1 MENAGSIG
9 IGVILGLAIKN
20 ASAVGKVV
28 KDFSNLEKIA
38 AKTKLGISG
47 LQKELNTLKL
57 NANLRAELKA
67 QRKGLQDELFSLGN
81 IISGGIVGKS
91 IKVGIDFES
100 AMADVKKVT
109 DLSEG
114 HTLEGLKQD
123 ILDLSKKLPMTAEE
137 IANIVTE
144 GGKLGLA
151 SKEALEFGKTAT
163 AMGVAFE
170 MSANEAGEAIGG
182 LMANLQTDVKGI
194 KDLGDSINYL
204 ADKGSSDAKN
214 IVNIV
219 SRIGGMGNLIGL
231 QRENMAA
238 LAATLDE
245 VKIPAEVAGTAIS
258 SMFTKLSTADTLGA
272 KAEEAFSQLG
282 LSGEFMK
289 KALNRNSQEAINI
302 LLSRIK
308 TLDKESQIGVITN
321 IFGNDSG
328 TIRAMA
334 TLVNGYDRYQELLK
348 MTNSEEKK
356 GSMDKELINK
366 CETTASILKILGNNI
381 SALAIKFSDALLP
394 VVKLVASGFSF
405 VIDIVDTLLSKFPVL
420 STIVATAT
428 TVFLLA
434 KPAVLAYAIAKNYL
448 KDCTILL
455 KSALI
460 KTRIHLLA
468 FRNSCILSNI
478 TLKAKTVT
486 TTIYTTSLKALSFV
500 LGGLNKVFK
509 AVANGIRVLSVAMM
523 SNPIGL
529 ILGGIA
535 IVAGL
540 IIANWDKVKSW
551 FKSFIEWLRPVWEPI
566 YNAIKAVFNKC
577 SGVIGY
583 FKNNA
588 LNIIFPFVGI
598 LKFIWKPIYEVFK
611 WVFDKCAL
619 VFASFKDIIMSV
631 ASPLAE
637 FLNSIWQGVG
647 DFFYSIF
654 SSLFEWFAS
663 KLSWVGDMISSI
675 SGFIKDALD
684 FVGLGDDKEVKISQ
698 SEQNKEKVFTT
709 NTYKDELAKTKSIN
723 HTPSFNNGNINISVN
738 GTFNI
743 ATKDGNFNMQE
754 FANAIQKSVFDA
766 LRKQEQNKINT
777 TIYG

>member
-67 QRKGLQDELFSLGN
+67 QRKGLQDEFLSLGN
-81 IISGGIVGKS
+81 VIRGGIIGKGLGEAIS
-91 IKVGIDFES
+91 FES
-100 AMADVKKVT
+100 AMADVRKVVNFDEGDDIKKM
-109 DLSEG
+109 SA
-114 HTLEGLKQD
+114 D
-123 ILDLSKKLPMTAEE
+123 ILKMSQTLPVTANELAAIAAAGGQIGLGSKDVREFTGL
-137 IANIVTE
+137 VT
-144 GGKLGLA
+144 KM
-151 SKEALEFGKTAT
+151 K
-163 AMGVAFE
+163 VAFD
-170 MSANEAGEAIGG
+170 MSAE
-182 LMANLQTDVKGI
+182 DVGDSVAKIKNILGI
-194 KDLGDSINYL
+194 SLKDMEDLGDSINNL
-204 ADKGSSDAKN
+204 SDNSASKARE
-214 IVNIV
+214 IIDVMK
-219 SRIGGMGNLIGL
+219 RTAAAGKQIGFTKEQI
-231 QRENMAA
+231 AA
-238 LAATLDE
+238 LSSSFISLG
-245 VKIPAEVAGTAIS
+245 KGPEVAGTAINS
-258 SMFTKLSTADTLGA
+258 LYRVLATADNMGTKTESAFAKLGISG
-272 KAEEAFSQLG
+272 AFLKQASFDDPQ
-282 LSGEFMK
+282 
-289 KALNRNSQEAINI
+289 KALDMFLQ
-302 LLSRIK
+302 RISK
-308 TLDKESQIGVITN
+308 LDQKEQMGVLVD
-321 IFGNDSG
+321 IFGREFADD
-328 TIRAMA
+328 MA
-334 TLVNGYDRYQELLK
+334 TLVGGLDTYKEALK
-348 MTNSEEKK
+348 NAGDEAKK
-356 GSMDKELINK
+356 GSLQRE
-366 CETTASILKILGNNI
+366 
-381 SALAIKFSDALLP
+381 F
-394 VVKLVASGFSF
+394 
-405 VIDIVDTLLSKFPVL
+405 DTR
-420 STIVATAT
+420 AAT
-428 TVFLLA
+428 TENSIILMKNAFNSLAVNLGSVFLPAISWVSAGISYLVNSITYITGLVPGLNGVLGGLIATFLLA

-551 FKSFIEWLRPVWEPI
+551 FKSFIEWLKPVWEPI
-566 YNAIKAVFNKC
+566 YNVIKA
-577 SGVIGY
+577 
-583 FKNNA
+583 
-588 LNIIFPFVGI
+588 
-598 LKFIWKPIYEVFK
+598 
-611 WVFDKCAL
+611 VFDKCAL
-619 VFASFKDIIMSV
+619 VFTSFKDIIMSV

-654 SSLFEWFAS
+654 GSLFDWFAS

-684 FVGLGDDKEVKISQ
+684 FVGLGDDEEVKISQ

>member
-67 QRKGLQDELFSLGN
+67 QRKGLQDEFLSLGN
-81 IISGGIVGKS
+81 VIRGGIIGKGLGEAIS
-91 IKVGIDFES
+91 FES
-100 AMADVKKVT
+100 AMADVRKVVNFDEGDDIKKM
-109 DLSEG
+109 SA
-114 HTLEGLKQD
+114 D
-123 ILDLSKKLPMTAEE
+123 ILKMSQTLPVTANELAAIAAAGGQIGLGSKDVREFTNL
-137 IANIVTE
+137 VT
-144 GGKLGLA
+144 KM
-151 SKEALEFGKTAT
+151 K
-163 AMGVAFE
+163 VAFD
-170 MSANEAGEAIGG
+170 MSAE
-182 LMANLQTDVKGI
+182 DVGDSVAKIKNILGI
-194 KDLGDSINYL
+194 SLKDMEDLGDSINNL
-204 ADKGSSDAKN
+204 SDNSASKARE
-214 IVNIV
+214 IIDVMK
-219 SRIGGMGNLIGL
+219 RTAAAGKQIGFTKEQI
-231 QRENMAA
+231 AA
-238 LAATLDE
+238 LSSSFISLG
-245 VKIPAEVAGTAIS
+245 KGPEVAGTAINS
-258 SMFTKLSTADTLGA
+258 LYRVLATADNMGTKTESAFAKLGISG
-272 KAEEAFSQLG
+272 AFLKQASFDDPQ
-282 LSGEFMK
+282 
-289 KALNRNSQEAINI
+289 KALDMFLQ
-302 LLSRIK
+302 RISK
-308 TLDKESQIGVITN
+308 LDQKEQMGVLVD
-321 IFGNDSG
+321 IFGRGFADD
-328 TIRAMA
+328 MA
-334 TLVNGYDRYQELLK
+334 TLVGGLDTYKEALK
-348 MTNSEEKK
+348 NAGDEAKK
-356 GSMDKELINK
+356 GSLQRE
-366 CETTASILKILGNNI
+366 
-381 SALAIKFSDALLP
+381 F
-394 VVKLVASGFSF
+394 
-405 VIDIVDTLLSKFPVL
+405 DTR
-420 STIVATAT
+420 AAT
-428 TVFLLA
+428 TENSIILMKNAFNSLAVNLGSVFLPAISWVSAGISYLVNSITYITGLVPGLNGVLGGLIATFLLA

-500 LGGLNKVFK
+500 VGGLNKVFK
-509 AVANGIRVLSVAMM
+509 AVAIGIRVLSMAMM

-551 FKSFIEWLRPVWEPI
+551 FKSFIEWLKPVWEPI
-566 YNAIKAVFNKC
+566 YNVIKA
-577 SGVIGY
+577 
-583 FKNNA
+583 
-588 LNIIFPFVGI
+588 
-598 LKFIWKPIYEVFK
+598 
-611 WVFDKCAL
+611 VFDKCAL
-619 VFASFKDIIMSV
+619 VFTSFKDIIMSV

-654 SSLFEWFAS
+654 GSLFDWFAS

-684 FVGLGDDKEVKISQ
+684 FVGLGDDEEVKISQ

-709 NTYKDELAKTKSIN
+709 NTYKDELAETKSIN
-723 HTPSFNNGNINISVN
+723 HTPSFNNGNINVSVN

>member
-67 QRKGLQDELFSLGN
+67 QRKGLQDEFLSLGN
-81 IISGGIVGKS
+81 VIRGGIIGKGLGEAIS
-91 IKVGIDFES
+91 FES
-100 AMADVKKVT
+100 AMADVRKVVNFDEGDDIKKM
-109 DLSEG
+109 SA
-114 HTLEGLKQD
+114 D
-123 ILDLSKKLPMTAEE
+123 ILKMSQTLPVTANELAAIAAAGGQIGLGSKDVREFTGL
-137 IANIVTE
+137 VT
-144 GGKLGLA
+144 KM
-151 SKEALEFGKTAT
+151 K
-163 AMGVAFE
+163 VAFD
-170 MSANEAGEAIGG
+170 MSAE
-182 LMANLQTDVKGI
+182 DVGDSVAKIKNILGI
-194 KDLGDSINYL
+194 SLKDMEDLGDSINNL
-204 ADKGSSDAKN
+204 SDNSASKARE
-214 IVNIV
+214 IIDVMK
-219 SRIGGMGNLIGL
+219 RTAAAGKQIGFTKEQI
-231 QRENMAA
+231 AA
-238 LAATLDE
+238 LSSSFISLG
-245 VKIPAEVAGTAIS
+245 KGPEVAGTAINS
-258 SMFTKLSTADTLGA
+258 LYRVLATADNMGTKTESAFAKLGISG
-272 KAEEAFSQLG
+272 AFLKQASFDDPQ
-282 LSGEFMK
+282 
-289 KALNRNSQEAINI
+289 KALDMFLQ
-302 LLSRIK
+302 RISK
-308 TLDKESQIGVITN
+308 LDQKEQMGVLVD
-321 IFGNDSG
+321 IFGREFADD
-328 TIRAMA
+328 MA
-334 TLVNGYDRYQELLK
+334 TLVGGLDTYKEALK
-348 MTNSEEKK
+348 NASDEAKK
-356 GSMDKELINK
+356 GSLQRE
-366 CETTASILKILGNNI
+366 
-381 SALAIKFSDALLP
+381 F
-394 VVKLVASGFSF
+394 
-405 VIDIVDTLLSKFPVL
+405 DTR
-420 STIVATAT
+420 AAT
-428 TVFLLA
+428 TENSIILMKNAFNSLAVNLGSVFLPAISWVSAGISYLVNSITYITGLVPGLNGVLGGLIATFLLA

-551 FKSFIEWLRPVWEPI
+551 FKSFIEWLKPVWEPI
-566 YNAIKAVFNKC
+566 YNVIKA
-577 SGVIGY
+577 
-583 FKNNA
+583 
-588 LNIIFPFVGI
+588 
-598 LKFIWKPIYEVFK
+598 
-611 WVFDKCAL
+611 VFDKCAL
-619 VFASFKDIIMSV
+619 VFTSFKDIIMSV

-654 SSLFEWFAS
+654 GSLFDWFAS

-684 FVGLGDDKEVKISQ
+684 FVGLGDDEEVKISQ

-709 NTYKDELAKTKSIN
+709 NTYKDELAETKSIN
-723 HTPSFNNGNINISVN
+723 HAPSFNNGNINISVN

-754 FANAIQKSVFDA
+754 FANTIQKSVFDA

>member
-137 IANIVTE
+137 IANIVAE

-258 SMFTKLSTADTLGA
+258 SMFTKLSTADTLRA

-509 AVANGIRVLSVAMM
+509 AVAIGIRVLSMAMM

-535 IVAGL
+535 IVAGF

-551 FKSFIEWLRPVWEPI
+551 FKSFIEWLKPVWEPI
-566 YNAIKAVFNKC
+566 YNVIKA
-577 SGVIGY
+577 
-583 FKNNA
+583 
-588 LNIIFPFVGI
+588 
-598 LKFIWKPIYEVFK
+598 
-611 WVFDKCAL
+611 VFDKCAL
-619 VFASFKDIIMSV
+619 VFTSFKDIIMSV

-654 SSLFEWFAS
+654 GSLFDWFAS

-684 FVGLGDDKEVKISQ
+684 FVGLGDDEEVKISQ

-709 NTYKDELAKTKSIN
+709 NTYKDELAETKSIN
-723 HTPSFNNGNINISVN
+723 HAPSFNNGNINISVN

-754 FANAIQKSVFDA
+754 FANTIQKSVFDA

>member
-1 MENAGSIG
+1 
-9 IGVILGLAIKN
+9 
-20 ASAVGKVV
+20 GKVV

-38 AKTKLGISG
+38 AKTKLGING

-67 QRKGLQDELFSLGN
+67 QRKGLQDEFLSLGN
-81 IISGGIVGKS
+81 VIRGGIIGKGLGEAIS
-91 IKVGIDFES
+91 FES
-100 AMADVKKVT
+100 AMADVRKVVNFDEGDDIKKM
-109 DLSEG
+109 SA
-114 HTLEGLKQD
+114 D
-123 ILDLSKKLPMTAEE
+123 ILKMSQTLPVTANELAAIAAAGGQIGLGSKDVREFTNL
-137 IANIVTE
+137 VT
-144 GGKLGLA
+144 KM
-151 SKEALEFGKTAT
+151 K
-163 AMGVAFE
+163 VAFD
-170 MSANEAGEAIGG
+170 MSAE
-182 LMANLQTDVKGI
+182 DVGDSVAKIKNILGI
-194 KDLGDSINYL
+194 SLKDMEDLGDSINNL
-204 ADKGSSDAKN
+204 SDNSASKARE
-214 IVNIV
+214 IIDVMK
-219 SRIGGMGNLIGL
+219 RTAAAGKQIGFTKEQI
-231 QRENMAA
+231 AA
-238 LAATLDE
+238 LSSSFISLG
-245 VKIPAEVAGTAIS
+245 KGPEVAGTAINS
-258 SMFTKLSTADTLGA
+258 LYRVLATADNMGTKTESAFAKLGISG
-272 KAEEAFSQLG
+272 AFLKQASFDDPQ
-282 LSGEFMK
+282 
-289 KALNRNSQEAINI
+289 KALDMFLQ
-302 LLSRIK
+302 RISK
-308 TLDKESQIGVITN
+308 LDQKEQMGVLVD
-321 IFGNDSG
+321 IFGREFADD
-328 TIRAMA
+328 MA
-334 TLVNGYDRYQELLK
+334 TLVGGLDTYKEALK
-348 MTNSEEKK
+348 NAGDEAKK
-356 GSMDKELINK
+356 GSLQRE
-366 CETTASILKILGNNI
+366 
-381 SALAIKFSDALLP
+381 F
-394 VVKLVASGFSF
+394 
-405 VIDIVDTLLSKFPVL
+405 DTR
-420 STIVATAT
+420 AAT
-428 TVFLLA
+428 TENSIILMKNAFNSLAVNLGSVFLPAISWVSAGISYLVNSITYITGLVPGLNGVLGGLIATFLLA

-509 AVANGIRVLSVAMM
+509 AVAIGIRVLSMAMM

-551 FKSFIEWLRPVWEPI
+551 FKSFIEWLKPVWEPI
-566 YNAIKAVFNKC
+566 YNVIKA
-577 SGVIGY
+577 
-583 FKNNA
+583 
-588 LNIIFPFVGI
+588 
-598 LKFIWKPIYEVFK
+598 
-611 WVFDKCAL
+611 VFDKCAL
-619 VFASFKDIIMSV
+619 VFTSFKDIIMSV

-654 SSLFEWFAS
+654 GSLFDWFAS

-684 FVGLGDDKEVKISQ
+684 FVGLGDDEEVKISQ

-709 NTYKDELAKTKSIN
+709 NTYKDELAETKSIN

-754 FANAIQKSVFDA
+754 FANTIQKSVFDA

>member
-20 ASAVGKVV
+20 ASVVGKVV

-67 QRKGLQDELFSLGN
+67 QRKGLQDEFLSLGN
-81 IISGGIVGKS
+81 VIRGGIIGKGLGEAIS
-91 IKVGIDFES
+91 FES
-100 AMADVKKVT
+100 AMADVRKVVNFDEGDDIKKM
-109 DLSEG
+109 SA
-114 HTLEGLKQD
+114 D
-123 ILDLSKKLPMTAEE
+123 ILKMSQTLPVTANELAAIAAAGGQIGLGSKDVREFTNL
-137 IANIVTE
+137 VT
-144 GGKLGLA
+144 KM
-151 SKEALEFGKTAT
+151 K
-163 AMGVAFE
+163 VAFD
-170 MSANEAGEAIGG
+170 MSAE
-182 LMANLQTDVKGI
+182 DVGDSVAKIKNILGI
-194 KDLGDSINYL
+194 SLKDMEDLGDSINNL
-204 ADKGSSDAKN
+204 SDNSASKARE
-214 IVNIV
+214 IIDVMK
-219 SRIGGMGNLIGL
+219 RTAAAGKQIGFTKEQI
-231 QRENMAA
+231 AA
-238 LAATLDE
+238 LSSSFISLG
-245 VKIPAEVAGTAIS
+245 KGPEVAGTAINS
-258 SMFTKLSTADTLGA
+258 LYRVLATADNMGTKTESAFAKLGISG
-272 KAEEAFSQLG
+272 AFLKQASFDDPQ
-282 LSGEFMK
+282 
-289 KALNRNSQEAINI
+289 KALDMFLQ
-302 LLSRIK
+302 RISK
-308 TLDKESQIGVITN
+308 LDQKEQMGVLVD
-321 IFGNDSG
+321 IFGREFADD
-328 TIRAMA
+328 MA
-334 TLVNGYDRYQELLK
+334 TLVGGLDTYKEALK
-348 MTNSEEKK
+348 NAGDEAKK
-356 GSMDKELINK
+356 GSLQRE
-366 CETTASILKILGNNI
+366 
-381 SALAIKFSDALLP
+381 F
-394 VVKLVASGFSF
+394 
-405 VIDIVDTLLSKFPVL
+405 DTR
-420 STIVATAT
+420 AAT
-428 TVFLLA
+428 TENSIILMKNAFNSLAVNLGSVFLPAISWVSAGISYLVNSITYITGLVPGLNGVLGGLIATFLLA

-500 LGGLNKVFK
+500 LSGLNKVFK
-509 AVANGIRVLSVAMM
+509 AVAIGIRVLSMAMM

-551 FKSFIEWLRPVWEPI
+551 FKSFIEWLKPVWEPI
-566 YNAIKAVFNKC
+566 YNVIKA
-577 SGVIGY
+577 
-583 FKNNA
+583 
-588 LNIIFPFVGI
+588 
-598 LKFIWKPIYEVFK
+598 
-611 WVFDKCAL
+611 VFDKCAL
-619 VFASFKDIIMSV
+619 VFTSFKDIIMSV
-631 ASPLAE
+631 ASPLAA

-654 SSLFEWFAS
+654 GSLFDWFAS

-684 FVGLGDDKEVKISQ
+684 FVGLGDDEEVKISQ
-698 SEQNKEKVFTT
+698 SEQNKEKVFAT
-709 NTYKDELAKTKSIN
+709 NTYKDELAETKSIN
-723 HTPSFNNGNINISVN
+723 HAPSFNNGNINISVN

-754 FANAIQKSVFDA
+754 FANTIQKSVFDA

>member
-38 AKTKLGISG
+38 AKTKLGING

-67 QRKGLQDELFSLGN
+67 QRKGLQDEFLSLGN
-81 IISGGIVGKS
+81 VIRGGIIGKGLGEAIS
-91 IKVGIDFES
+91 FES
-100 AMADVKKVT
+100 AMADVRKVVNFDEGDDIKKM
-109 DLSEG
+109 SA
-114 HTLEGLKQD
+114 D
-123 ILDLSKKLPMTAEE
+123 ILKMSQTLPVTANELAAIAAAGGQIGLGSKDVREFTNL
-137 IANIVTE
+137 VT
-144 GGKLGLA
+144 KM
-151 SKEALEFGKTAT
+151 K
-163 AMGVAFE
+163 VAFD
-170 MSANEAGEAIGG
+170 MSAE
-182 LMANLQTDVKGI
+182 DVGDSVAKIKNILGI
-194 KDLGDSINYL
+194 SLKDMEDLGDSINNL
-204 ADKGSSDAKN
+204 SDNSASKARE
-214 IVNIV
+214 IIDVMK
-219 SRIGGMGNLIGL
+219 RTAAAGKQIGFTKEQI
-231 QRENMAA
+231 AA
-238 LAATLDE
+238 LSSSFISLG
-245 VKIPAEVAGTAIS
+245 KGPEVAGTAINS
-258 SMFTKLSTADTLGA
+258 LYRVLATADNMGTKTESAFAKLGISG
-272 KAEEAFSQLG
+272 AFLKQASFDDPQ
-282 LSGEFMK
+282 
-289 KALNRNSQEAINI
+289 KALDMFLQ
-302 LLSRIK
+302 RISK
-308 TLDKESQIGVITN
+308 LDQKEQMGVLVD
-321 IFGNDSG
+321 IFGREFADD
-328 TIRAMA
+328 MA
-334 TLVNGYDRYQELLK
+334 TLVGGLDTYKEALK
-348 MTNSEEKK
+348 NAGDEAKK
-356 GSMDKELINK
+356 GSLQRE
-366 CETTASILKILGNNI
+366 
-381 SALAIKFSDALLP
+381 F
-394 VVKLVASGFSF
+394 
-405 VIDIVDTLLSKFPVL
+405 DTR
-420 STIVATAT
+420 AAT
-428 TVFLLA
+428 TENSIILMKNAFNSLAVNLGSVFLPAISWVSAGISYLVNSITYITGLVPGLNGVLGGLIATFLLA

-509 AVANGIRVLSVAMM
+509 AVAIGIRVLSMAMM

-551 FKSFIEWLRPVWEPI
+551 FKSFIEWLKPVWEPI
-566 YNAIKAVFNKC
+566 YNVIKA
-577 SGVIGY
+577 
-583 FKNNA
+583 
-588 LNIIFPFVGI
+588 
-598 LKFIWKPIYEVFK
+598 
-611 WVFDKCAL
+611 VFDKCAL
-619 VFASFKDIIMSV
+619 VFTSFKDIIMSV

-654 SSLFEWFAS
+654 GSLFDWFAS

-684 FVGLGDDKEVKISQ
+684 FVGLGDDEEVKISQ

-709 NTYKDELAKTKSIN
+709 NTYKDELAETKSIN
-723 HTPSFNNGNINISVN
+723 HAPSFNNGNINISVN

-754 FANAIQKSVFDA
+754 FANTIQKSVFDA

>member
-67 QRKGLQDELFSLGN
+67 QRKGLQDEFLSLGN
-81 IISGGIVGKS
+81 VIRGGIIGKGLGEAIS
-91 IKVGIDFES
+91 FES
-100 AMADVKKVT
+100 AMADVRKVVNFDEGDDIKKM
-109 DLSEG
+109 SA
-114 HTLEGLKQD
+114 D
-123 ILDLSKKLPMTAEE
+123 ILKMSQTLPVTANELAAIAAAGGQIGLGSKDVREFTNL
-137 IANIVTE
+137 VT
-144 GGKLGLA
+144 KM
-151 SKEALEFGKTAT
+151 K
-163 AMGVAFE
+163 VAFD
-170 MSANEAGEAIGG
+170 MSAE
-182 LMANLQTDVKGI
+182 DVGDSVAKIKNILGI
-194 KDLGDSINYL
+194 SLKDMEDLGDSINNL
-204 ADKGSSDAKN
+204 SDNSASKARE
-214 IVNIV
+214 IIDVMK
-219 SRIGGMGNLIGL
+219 RTAAAGKQIGFTKEQI
-231 QRENMAA
+231 AA
-238 LAATLDE
+238 LSSSFISLG
-245 VKIPAEVAGTAIS
+245 KGPEVAGTAINS
-258 SMFTKLSTADTLGA
+258 LYRVLATADNMGTKTESAFAKLGISG
-272 KAEEAFSQLG
+272 AFLKQASFDDPQ
-282 LSGEFMK
+282 
-289 KALNRNSQEAINI
+289 KALDMFLQ
-302 LLSRIK
+302 RISK
-308 TLDKESQIGVITN
+308 LDQKEQMGVLVD
-321 IFGNDSG
+321 IFGREFADD
-328 TIRAMA
+328 MA
-334 TLVNGYDRYQELLK
+334 TLVGGLDTYKEALK
-348 MTNSEEKK
+348 NAGDEAKK
-356 GSMDKELINK
+356 GSLQRE
-366 CETTASILKILGNNI
+366 
-381 SALAIKFSDALLP
+381 F
-394 VVKLVASGFSF
+394 
-405 VIDIVDTLLSKFPVL
+405 DTR
-420 STIVATAT
+420 AAT
-428 TVFLLA
+428 TENSIILMKNAFNSLAVNLGSVFLPAISWVSAGISYLVNSITYITGLVPGLNGVLGGLIATFLLA

-486 TTIYTTSLKALSFV
+486 TTIYTTSLKALPFV

-529 ILGGIA
+529 ILRGIA

-551 FKSFIEWLRPVWEPI
+551 FKSFIEWLKPVWEPI
-566 YNAIKAVFNKC
+566 YNVIKA
-577 SGVIGY
+577 
-583 FKNNA
+583 
-588 LNIIFPFVGI
+588 
-598 LKFIWKPIYEVFK
+598 
-611 WVFDKCAL
+611 VFDKCAL
-619 VFASFKDIIMSV
+619 VFTSFKDIIMSV

-654 SSLFEWFAS
+654 GSLFDWFAS

-684 FVGLGDDKEVKISQ
+684 FVGLGDDEEVKISQ

>member
-67 QRKGLQDELFSLGN
+67 QRKGLQDELLSLGN
-81 IISGGIVGKS
+81 VIRGGIIGKGLGEAIS
-91 IKVGIDFES
+91 FES
-100 AMADVKKVT
+100 AMADVRKVVNFDEGDDIKKM
-109 DLSEG
+109 SA
-114 HTLEGLKQD
+114 D
-123 ILDLSKKLPMTAEE
+123 ILKMSQTLPVTANELAAIAAAGGQIGLGSKDVREFTNL
-137 IANIVTE
+137 VT
-144 GGKLGLA
+144 KM
-151 SKEALEFGKTAT
+151 K
-163 AMGVAFE
+163 VAFD
-170 MSANEAGEAIGG
+170 MSAE
-182 LMANLQTDVKGI
+182 DVGDSVAKIKNILGI
-194 KDLGDSINYL
+194 SLKDMEDLGDSINNL
-204 ADKGSSDAKN
+204 SDNSASKARE
-214 IVNIV
+214 IIDVMK
-219 SRIGGMGNLIGL
+219 RTAAAGKQIGFTKEQI
-231 QRENMAA
+231 AA
-238 LAATLDE
+238 LSSSFISLG
-245 VKIPAEVAGTAIS
+245 KGPEVAGTAINS
-258 SMFTKLSTADTLGA
+258 LYRVLATADNMGTKTESAFAKLGISG
-272 KAEEAFSQLG
+272 AFLKQASFDDPQ
-282 LSGEFMK
+282 
-289 KALNRNSQEAINI
+289 KALDMFLQ
-302 LLSRIK
+302 RISK
-308 TLDKESQIGVITN
+308 LDQKEQMGVLVD
-321 IFGNDSG
+321 IFGREFADD
-328 TIRAMA
+328 MA
-334 TLVNGYDRYQELLK
+334 TLVGGLDTYKEALK
-348 MTNSEEKK
+348 NAGDEAKK
-356 GSMDKELINK
+356 GSLQRE
-366 CETTASILKILGNNI
+366 
-381 SALAIKFSDALLP
+381 F
-394 VVKLVASGFSF
+394 
-405 VIDIVDTLLSKFPVL
+405 DTR
-420 STIVATAT
+420 AAT
-428 TVFLLA
+428 TENSIILMKNAFNSLAVNLGSVFLPAISWVSAGISYLVNSITYITGLVPGLNGVLGGLIATFLLA

-478 TLKAKTVT
+478 ALKAKTVT

-509 AVANGIRVLSVAMM
+509 AVAIGIRVLSMAMM

-551 FKSFIEWLRPVWEPI
+551 FKSFIEWLKPVWEPI
-566 YNAIKAVFNKC
+566 YNVIKA
-577 SGVIGY
+577 
-583 FKNNA
+583 
-588 LNIIFPFVGI
+588 
-598 LKFIWKPIYEVFK
+598 
-611 WVFDKCAL
+611 VFDKCAL
-619 VFASFKDIIMSV
+619 VFTSFKDIIMSV

-637 FLNSIWQGVG
+637 FLNSIWQGVS

-654 SSLFEWFAS
+654 DSLFDWFAS

-684 FVGLGDDKEVKISQ
+684 FVGLGDDEEVKISQ
-698 SEQNKEKVFTT
+698 SEQNKEKVFAR
-709 NTYKDELAKTKSIN
+709 NTYKDELAETKSIN

-754 FANAIQKSVFDA
+754 FANTIQKSVFDA

>member
-137 IANIVTE
+137 IANIVAE

-328 TIRAMA
+328 TTIRAMA

-509 AVANGIRVLSVAMM
+509 AVAIGIRVLSMAMM

-529 ILGGIA
+529 ILG
-535 IVAGL
+535 
-540 IIANWDKVKSW
+540 
-551 FKSFIEWLRPVWEPI
+551 
-566 YNAIKAVFNKC
+566 
-577 SGVIGY
+577 
-583 FKNNA
+583 A
-588 LNIIFPFVGI
+588 L
-598 LKFIWKPIYEVFK
+598 
-611 WVFDKCAL
+611 
-619 VFASFKDIIMSV
+619 
-631 ASPLAE
+631 
-637 FLNSIWQGVG
+637 Q
-647 DFFYSIF
+647 
-654 SSLFEWFAS
+654 
-663 KLSWVGDMISSI
+663 
-675 SGFIKDALD
+675 
-684 FVGLGDDKEVKISQ
+684 
-698 SEQNKEKVFTT
+698 
-709 NTYKDELAKTKSIN
+709 
-723 HTPSFNNGNINISVN
+723 
-738 GTFNI
+738 
-743 ATKDGNFNMQE
+743 
-754 FANAIQKSVFDA
+754 
-766 LRKQEQNKINT
+766 
-777 TIYG
+777 

>member
-9 IGVILGLAIKN
+9 IGVILGLEIKN

-67 QRKGLQDELFSLGN
+67 QRKGLQDEFLSLGN
-81 IISGGIVGKS
+81 VIRGGIIGKGLGEAIS
-91 IKVGIDFES
+91 FES
-100 AMADVKKVT
+100 AMADVRKVVNFDEGDDIKKM
-109 DLSEG
+109 SA
-114 HTLEGLKQD
+114 D
-123 ILDLSKKLPMTAEE
+123 ILKMSQTLPVTANELAAIAAAGGQIGLGSKDVREFTNL
-137 IANIVTE
+137 VT
-144 GGKLGLA
+144 KM
-151 SKEALEFGKTAT
+151 K
-163 AMGVAFE
+163 VAFD
-170 MSANEAGEAIGG
+170 MSAE
-182 LMANLQTDVKGI
+182 DVGDSVAKIKNILGI
-194 KDLGDSINYL
+194 SLKDMEDLGDSINNL
-204 ADKGSSDAKN
+204 SDNSASKARE
-214 IVNIV
+214 IIDVMK
-219 SRIGGMGNLIGL
+219 RTAAAGKQIGFTKEQI
-231 QRENMAA
+231 AA
-238 LAATLDE
+238 LSSSFISLG
-245 VKIPAEVAGTAIS
+245 KGPEVAGTAINS
-258 SMFTKLSTADTLGA
+258 LYRVLATADNMGTKTESAFAKLGISG
-272 KAEEAFSQLG
+272 AFLKQASFDDPQ
-282 LSGEFMK
+282 
-289 KALNRNSQEAINI
+289 KALDMFLQ
-302 LLSRIK
+302 RISK
-308 TLDKESQIGVITN
+308 LDQKEQMGVLVD
-321 IFGNDSG
+321 IFGREFADD
-328 TIRAMA
+328 MA
-334 TLVNGYDRYQELLK
+334 TLVGGLDTYKEALK
-348 MTNSEEKK
+348 NAGDEAKK
-356 GSMDKELINK
+356 GSLQRE
-366 CETTASILKILGNNI
+366 
-381 SALAIKFSDALLP
+381 F
-394 VVKLVASGFSF
+394 
-405 VIDIVDTLLSKFPVL
+405 DTR
-420 STIVATAT
+420 AAT
-428 TVFLLA
+428 TENSIILMKNAFNSLAVNLGSVFLPAISWVSAGISYLVNSITYITGLVPGLNGVLGGLIATFLLA

-500 LGGLNKVFK
+500 VGGLNKVFK
-509 AVANGIRVLSVAMM
+509 AVAIGIRVLSMAMM

-551 FKSFIEWLRPVWEPI
+551 FKSFIEWLKPVWEPI
-566 YNAIKAVFNKC
+566 YNVIKA
-577 SGVIGY
+577 
-583 FKNNA
+583 
-588 LNIIFPFVGI
+588 
-598 LKFIWKPIYEVFK
+598 
-611 WVFDKCAL
+611 VFDKCAL
-619 VFASFKDIIMSV
+619 VFTSFKDIIMSV

-654 SSLFEWFAS
+654 GSLFDWFAS

-684 FVGLGDDKEVKISQ
+684 FVGLGDDEEVKISQ

>member
-67 QRKGLQDELFSLGN
+67 QRKGLQDEFLSLGN
-81 IISGGIVGKS
+81 VIRGGIIGKGLGEAIS
-91 IKVGIDFES
+91 FES
-100 AMADVKKVT
+100 AMADVRKVVNFDEGDDIKKM
-109 DLSEG
+109 SA
-114 HTLEGLKQD
+114 D
-123 ILDLSKKLPMTAEE
+123 ILKMSQTLPVTANELAAIAAAGGQIGLGSKDVREFTNL
-137 IANIVTE
+137 VT
-144 GGKLGLA
+144 KM
-151 SKEALEFGKTAT
+151 K
-163 AMGVAFE
+163 VAFD
-170 MSANEAGEAIGG
+170 MSAE
-182 LMANLQTDVKGI
+182 DVGDSVAKIKNILGI
-194 KDLGDSINYL
+194 SLKDMEDLGDSINNL
-204 ADKGSSDAKN
+204 SDNSASKARE
-214 IVNIV
+214 IIDVMK
-219 SRIGGMGNLIGL
+219 RTAAAGKQIGFTKEQI
-231 QRENMAA
+231 AA
-238 LAATLDE
+238 LSSSFISLG
-245 VKIPAEVAGTAIS
+245 KGPEVAGTAINS
-258 SMFTKLSTADTLGA
+258 LYRVLATADNMGTKTESAFAKLGISG
-272 KAEEAFSQLG
+272 AFLKQASFDDPQ
-282 LSGEFMK
+282 
-289 KALNRNSQEAINI
+289 KALDMFLQ
-302 LLSRIK
+302 RISK
-308 TLDKESQIGVITN
+308 LDQKEQMGVLVD
-321 IFGNDSG
+321 IFGREFADD
-328 TIRAMA
+328 MA
-334 TLVNGYDRYQELLK
+334 TLVGGLDTYKEALK
-348 MTNSEEKK
+348 NAGDEAKK
-356 GSMDKELINK
+356 GSLQRE
-366 CETTASILKILGNNI
+366 
-381 SALAIKFSDALLP
+381 F
-394 VVKLVASGFSF
+394 
-405 VIDIVDTLLSKFPVL
+405 DTR
-420 STIVATAT
+420 AAT
-428 TVFLLA
+428 TENSIILMKNAFNSLAVNLGSVFLPAISWVSAGISYLVNSITYITGLVPGLNGVLGGLIATFLLA

-509 AVANGIRVLSVAMM
+509 AVAIGIRVLGMAMM

-529 ILGGIA
+529 ILAGIA

-551 FKSFIEWLRPVWEPI
+551 FKSFIEWLKPVWEPI
-566 YNAIKAVFNKC
+566 YNVIKA
-577 SGVIGY
+577 
-583 FKNNA
+583 
-588 LNIIFPFVGI
+588 
-598 LKFIWKPIYEVFK
+598 
-611 WVFDKCAL
+611 VFDKCAL
-619 VFASFKDIIMSV
+619 VFTSFKDIIMSV

-654 SSLFEWFAS
+654 GSLFDWFAS

-684 FVGLGDDKEVKISQ
+684 FVGLGDDEEVKISQ
-698 SEQNKEKVFTT
+698 SEQNKEKVFAT
-709 NTYKDELAKTKSIN
+709 NTYKDELAETKSIN

-754 FANAIQKSVFDA
+754 FANTIQKSVFDA

>member
-67 QRKGLQDELFSLGN
+67 QRKGLQDEFLSLGN
-81 IISGGIVGKS
+81 VIRGGIIGKGLGEAIS
-91 IKVGIDFES
+91 FES
-100 AMADVKKVT
+100 AMADVRKVVNFDEGDDIKKM
-109 DLSEG
+109 SA
-114 HTLEGLKQD
+114 D
-123 ILDLSKKLPMTAEE
+123 ILKMSQTLPVTANELAAIAAAGGQIGLGSKDVREFTNL
-137 IANIVTE
+137 VT
-144 GGKLGLA
+144 KM
-151 SKEALEFGKTAT
+151 K
-163 AMGVAFE
+163 VAFD
-170 MSANEAGEAIGG
+170 MSAE
-182 LMANLQTDVKGI
+182 DVGDSVAKIKNILGI
-194 KDLGDSINYL
+194 SLKDMEDLGDSINNL
-204 ADKGSSDAKN
+204 SDNSASKARE
-214 IVNIV
+214 IIDVMK
-219 SRIGGMGNLIGL
+219 RTAAAGKQIGFTKEQI
-231 QRENMAA
+231 AA
-238 LAATLDE
+238 LSSSFISLG
-245 VKIPAEVAGTAIS
+245 KGPEVAGTAINS
-258 SMFTKLSTADTLGA
+258 LYRVLATADNMGTKTESAFAKLGISG
-272 KAEEAFSQLG
+272 AFLKQASFDDPQ
-282 LSGEFMK
+282 
-289 KALNRNSQEAINI
+289 KALDMFLQ
-302 LLSRIK
+302 RISK
-308 TLDKESQIGVITN
+308 LDQKEQMGVLVD
-321 IFGNDSG
+321 IFGREFADD
-328 TIRAMA
+328 MA
-334 TLVNGYDRYQELLK
+334 TLVGGLDTYKEALK
-348 MTNSEEKK
+348 NAGDEAKK
-356 GSMDKELINK
+356 GSLQRE
-366 CETTASILKILGNNI
+366 
-381 SALAIKFSDALLP
+381 F
-394 VVKLVASGFSF
+394 
-405 VIDIVDTLLSKFPVL
+405 DTR
-420 STIVATAT
+420 AAT
-428 TVFLLA
+428 TENSIILMKNAFNSLAVNLGSVFLPAISWVSAGISYLVNSITYITGLVPGLNGVLGGLIATFLLA

-509 AVANGIRVLSVAMM
+509 AVAIGIRVLSMAMM

-551 FKSFIEWLRPVWEPI
+551 FKSFIEWLKPVWEPI
-566 YNAIKAVFNKC
+566 YNVIKA
-577 SGVIGY
+577 
-583 FKNNA
+583 
-588 LNIIFPFVGI
+588 
-598 LKFIWKPIYEVFK
+598 
-611 WVFDKCAL
+611 VFDKCAL
-619 VFASFKDIIMSV
+619 VFTSFKDIIMSV

-654 SSLFEWFAS
+654 GSLFDWFAS

-684 FVGLGDDKEVKISQ
+684 FVGLGDDEEVKISQ

-709 NTYKDELAKTKSIN
+709 NTYKDELAETKSIN

-754 FANAIQKSVFDA
+754 FANTIQKSVFDA
-766 LRKQEQNKINT
+766 LRKQEQNKMNT

>member
-67 QRKGLQDELFSLGN
+67 QRKGLQDEFLSLGN
-81 IISGGIVGKS
+81 VIRGGIIGKGLGEAIS
-91 IKVGIDFES
+91 FES
-100 AMADVKKVT
+100 AMADVRKVVNFDEGDDIKKM
-109 DLSEG
+109 SA
-114 HTLEGLKQD
+114 D
-123 ILDLSKKLPMTAEE
+123 ILKMSQTLPVTANELAAIAAAGGQIGLGSKDVREFTNL
-137 IANIVTE
+137 VT
-144 GGKLGLA
+144 KM
-151 SKEALEFGKTAT
+151 K
-163 AMGVAFE
+163 VAFD
-170 MSANEAGEAIGG
+170 MSAE
-182 LMANLQTDVKGI
+182 DVGDSVAKIKNILGI
-194 KDLGDSINYL
+194 SLKDMEDLGDSINNL
-204 ADKGSSDAKN
+204 SDNSASKARE
-214 IVNIV
+214 IIDVMK
-219 SRIGGMGNLIGL
+219 RTAAAGKQIGFTKEQI
-231 QRENMAA
+231 AA
-238 LAATLDE
+238 LSSSFISLG
-245 VKIPAEVAGTAIS
+245 KGPEVAGTAINS
-258 SMFTKLSTADTLGA
+258 LYRVLATADNMGTKTESAFAKLGISG
-272 KAEEAFSQLG
+272 AFLKQASFDDPQ
-282 LSGEFMK
+282 
-289 KALNRNSQEAINI
+289 KALDMFLQ
-302 LLSRIK
+302 RISK
-308 TLDKESQIGVITN
+308 LDQKEQMGVLVD
-321 IFGNDSG
+321 IFGREFADD
-328 TIRAMA
+328 MA
-334 TLVNGYDRYQELLK
+334 TLVGGLDTYKEALK
-348 MTNSEEKK
+348 NAGDEAKK
-356 GSMDKELINK
+356 GSLQRE
-366 CETTASILKILGNNI
+366 
-381 SALAIKFSDALLP
+381 F
-394 VVKLVASGFSF
+394 
-405 VIDIVDTLLSKFPVL
+405 DTR
-420 STIVATAT
+420 AAT
-428 TVFLLA
+428 TENSIILMKNAFNSLAVNLGSVFLPAISWVSAGISYLVNSITYITGLVPGLNGVLGGLIATFLLA

-509 AVANGIRVLSVAMM
+509 AVANGIRDLSVAMM

-529 ILGGIA
+529 ILRGIA

-551 FKSFIEWLRPVWEPI
+551 FKSFIEWLKPVWEPI
-566 YNAIKAVFNKC
+566 YNVIKA
-577 SGVIGY
+577 
-583 FKNNA
+583 
-588 LNIIFPFVGI
+588 
-598 LKFIWKPIYEVFK
+598 
-611 WVFDKCAL
+611 VFDKCAL
-619 VFASFKDIIMSV
+619 VFTSFKDIIMSV

-654 SSLFEWFAS
+654 GSLFDWFAS

-684 FVGLGDDKEVKISQ
+684 FVGLGDDEEVKISQ

>member
-1 MENAGSIG
+1 
-9 IGVILGLAIKN
+9 
-20 ASAVGKVV
+20 
-28 KDFSNLEKIA
+28 
-38 AKTKLGISG
+38 
-47 LQKELNTLKL
+47 
-57 NANLRAELKA
+57 
-67 QRKGLQDELFSLGN
+67 
-81 IISGGIVGKS
+81 
-91 IKVGIDFES
+91 
-100 AMADVKKVT
+100 
-109 DLSEG
+109 
-114 HTLEGLKQD
+114 
-123 ILDLSKKLPMTAEE
+123 
-137 IANIVTE
+137 
-144 GGKLGLA
+144 
-151 SKEALEFGKTAT
+151 
-163 AMGVAFE
+163 MGVAFE

-468 FRNSCILSNI
+468 FRNSCILTSI
-478 TLKAKTVT
+478 ATKAGAVANA
-486 TTIYTTSLKALSFV
+486 IYTNS
-500 LGGLNKVFK
+500 FK

-523 SNPIGL
+523 SNPIGF

-566 YNAIKAVFNKC
+566 YNVIKA
-577 SGVIGY
+577 
-583 FKNNA
+583 
-588 LNIIFPFVGI
+588 
-598 LKFIWKPIYEVFK
+598 
-611 WVFDKCAL
+611 VFDKCAL
-619 VFASFKDIIMSV
+619 VFTSFKDIIMSV

-647 DFFYSIF
+647 DFFYGIF
-654 SSLFEWFAS
+654 GSLFDWFAS

-684 FVGLGDDKEVKISQ
+684 FVGLGDDEEVKISQ
-698 SEQNKEKVFTT
+698 SEQNKEKVFAT

-738 GTFNI
+738 GAFNI

-754 FANAIQKSVFDA
+754 FANTIQKSVLDA

>member
-67 QRKGLQDELFSLGN
+67 QRKGLQDEFLSLGN
-81 IISGGIVGKS
+81 VIRGGIIGKGLGEAIS
-91 IKVGIDFES
+91 FES
-100 AMADVKKVT
+100 AMADVRKVVNFDEGDDIKKM
-109 DLSEG
+109 SA
-114 HTLEGLKQD
+114 D
-123 ILDLSKKLPMTAEE
+123 ILKMSQTLPVTANELAAIAAAGGQIGLGSKDVREFTNL
-137 IANIVTE
+137 VT
-144 GGKLGLA
+144 KM
-151 SKEALEFGKTAT
+151 K
-163 AMGVAFE
+163 VAFD
-170 MSANEAGEAIGG
+170 MSAE
-182 LMANLQTDVKGI
+182 DVGDSVAKIKNILGI
-194 KDLGDSINYL
+194 SLKDMEDLGDSINNL
-204 ADKGSSDAKN
+204 SDNSASKARE
-214 IVNIV
+214 IIDVMK
-219 SRIGGMGNLIGL
+219 RTAAAGKQIGFTKEQI
-231 QRENMAA
+231 AA
-238 LAATLDE
+238 LSSSFISLG
-245 VKIPAEVAGTAIS
+245 KGPEVAGTAINS
-258 SMFTKLSTADTLGA
+258 LYRVLATADNMGTKTESAFAKLGISG
-272 KAEEAFSQLG
+272 AFLKQASFDDPQ
-282 LSGEFMK
+282 
-289 KALNRNSQEAINI
+289 KALDMFLQ
-302 LLSRIK
+302 RISK
-308 TLDKESQIGVITN
+308 LDQKEQMGVLVD
-321 IFGNDSG
+321 IFGREFADD
-328 TIRAMA
+328 MA
-334 TLVNGYDRYQELLK
+334 TLVGGLDTYKEALK
-348 MTNSEEKK
+348 NAGDEAKK
-356 GSMDKELINK
+356 GSLQRE
-366 CETTASILKILGNNI
+366 
-381 SALAIKFSDALLP
+381 F
-394 VVKLVASGFSF
+394 
-405 VIDIVDTLLSKFPVL
+405 DTR
-420 STIVATAT
+420 AAT
-428 TVFLLA
+428 TENSIILMKNAFNSLAVNLGSVFLPAISWVSAGISYLVNSITYITGLVPGLNGVLGGLIATFLLA

-500 LGGLNKVFK
+500 VGGLNKVFK
-509 AVANGIRVLSVAMM
+509 AVAIGIRVLSMAMM

-551 FKSFIEWLRPVWEPI
+551 FKSFIEWLKPVWEPI
-566 YNAIKAVFNKC
+566 YNVIKA
-577 SGVIGY
+577 
-583 FKNNA
+583 
-588 LNIIFPFVGI
+588 
-598 LKFIWKPIYEVFK
+598 
-611 WVFDKCAL
+611 VFDKCAL
-619 VFASFKDIIMSV
+619 VFTSFKDIIMSV

-654 SSLFEWFAS
+654 GSLFDWFAS

-684 FVGLGDDKEVKISQ
+684 FVGLGDDEEVKISQ

-754 FANAIQKSVFDA
+754 FANAIQTSVFDA

>member
-67 QRKGLQDELFSLGN
+67 QRKGLQDEFLSLGN
-81 IISGGIVGKS
+81 VIRGGIIGKGLGEAIS
-91 IKVGIDFES
+91 FES
-100 AMADVKKVT
+100 AMADVRKVVNFDEGDDIKKM
-109 DLSEG
+109 SA
-114 HTLEGLKQD
+114 D
-123 ILDLSKKLPMTAEE
+123 ILKMSQTLPVTANELAAIAAAGGQIGLGSKDVREFTNL
-137 IANIVTE
+137 VT
-144 GGKLGLA
+144 KM
-151 SKEALEFGKTAT
+151 K
-163 AMGVAFE
+163 VAFD
-170 MSANEAGEAIGG
+170 MSAE
-182 LMANLQTDVKGI
+182 DVGDSVAKIKNILGI
-194 KDLGDSINYL
+194 SLKDMEDLGDSINNL
-204 ADKGSSDAKN
+204 SDNSASKARE
-214 IVNIV
+214 IIDVMK
-219 SRIGGMGNLIGL
+219 RTAAAGKQIGFTKEQI
-231 QRENMAA
+231 AA
-238 LAATLDE
+238 LSSSFISLG
-245 VKIPAEVAGTAIS
+245 KGPEVAGTAINS
-258 SMFTKLSTADTLGA
+258 LYRVLATADNMGTKTESAFAKLGISG
-272 KAEEAFSQLG
+272 AFLKQASFDDPQ
-282 LSGEFMK
+282 
-289 KALNRNSQEAINI
+289 KALDMFLQ
-302 LLSRIK
+302 RISK
-308 TLDKESQIGVITN
+308 LDQKEQMGVLVD
-321 IFGNDSG
+321 IFGREFADD
-328 TIRAMA
+328 MA
-334 TLVNGYDRYQELLK
+334 TLVGGLDTYKEALK
-348 MTNSEEKK
+348 NAGDEAKK
-356 GSMDKELINK
+356 GSLQRE
-366 CETTASILKILGNNI
+366 
-381 SALAIKFSDALLP
+381 F
-394 VVKLVASGFSF
+394 
-405 VIDIVDTLLSKFPVL
+405 DTR
-420 STIVATAT
+420 AAT
-428 TVFLLA
+428 TENSIILMKNAFNSLAVNLGSVFLPAISWVSAGISYLVNSITYITGLVPGLNEVLGGLIATFLLA

-500 LGGLNKVFK
+500 VGGLNKVFK
-509 AVANGIRVLSVAMM
+509 AVAIGIRVLSMAMM

-551 FKSFIEWLRPVWEPI
+551 FKSFIEWLKPVWEPI
-566 YNAIKAVFNKC
+566 YNVIKA
-577 SGVIGY
+577 
-583 FKNNA
+583 
-588 LNIIFPFVGI
+588 
-598 LKFIWKPIYEVFK
+598 
-611 WVFDKCAL
+611 VFDKCAL
-619 VFASFKDIIMSV
+619 VFTSFKDIIMSV

-654 SSLFEWFAS
+654 GSLFDWFAS

-684 FVGLGDDKEVKISQ
+684 FVGLGDDEEVKISQ

>member
-67 QRKGLQDELFSLGN
+67 QRKGLQDEFLSLGN
-81 IISGGIVGKS
+81 VIRGGIIGKGLGEAIS
-91 IKVGIDFES
+91 FES
-100 AMADVKKVT
+100 AMADVRKVVNFDEGDDIKKM
-109 DLSEG
+109 SA
-114 HTLEGLKQD
+114 D
-123 ILDLSKKLPMTAEE
+123 ILKMSQTLPVTANELAAIAAAGGQIGLGSKDVREFTNL
-137 IANIVTE
+137 VT
-144 GGKLGLA
+144 KM
-151 SKEALEFGKTAT
+151 K
-163 AMGVAFE
+163 VAFD
-170 MSANEAGEAIGG
+170 MSAE
-182 LMANLQTDVKGI
+182 DVGDSVAKIKNILGI
-194 KDLGDSINYL
+194 SLKDMEDLGDSINNL
-204 ADKGSSDAKN
+204 SDNSASKARE
-214 IVNIV
+214 IIDVMK
-219 SRIGGMGNLIGL
+219 RTAAAGKQIGFTKEQI
-231 QRENMAA
+231 AA
-238 LAATLDE
+238 LSSSFISLG
-245 VKIPAEVAGTAIS
+245 KGPEVAGTAINS
-258 SMFTKLSTADTLGA
+258 LYRVLATADNMGTKTESAFAKLGISG
-272 KAEEAFSQLG
+272 AFLKQASFDDPQ
-282 LSGEFMK
+282 
-289 KALNRNSQEAINI
+289 KALDMFLQ
-302 LLSRIK
+302 RISK
-308 TLDKESQIGVITN
+308 LDQKEQMGVLVD
-321 IFGNDSG
+321 IFGREFADD
-328 TIRAMA
+328 MA
-334 TLVNGYDRYQELLK
+334 TLVGGLDTYKEALK
-348 MTNSEEKK
+348 NAGDEAKK
-356 GSMDKELINK
+356 GSLQRE
-366 CETTASILKILGNNI
+366 
-381 SALAIKFSDALLP
+381 F
-394 VVKLVASGFSF
+394 
-405 VIDIVDTLLSKFPVL
+405 DTR
-420 STIVATAT
+420 AAT
-428 TVFLLA
+428 TENSIILMKNAFNSLAVNLGSVFLPAISWVSAGISYLVNSITYITGLVPGLNGVLGGLIATFLLA

-448 KDCTILL
+448 KDCTILF

-500 LGGLNKVFK
+500 VGGLNKVFK
-509 AVANGIRVLSVAMM
+509 AVAIGIRVLSMAMM

-551 FKSFIEWLRPVWEPI
+551 FKSFIEWLKPVWEPI
-566 YNAIKAVFNKC
+566 YNVIKA
-577 SGVIGY
+577 
-583 FKNNA
+583 
-588 LNIIFPFVGI
+588 
-598 LKFIWKPIYEVFK
+598 
-611 WVFDKCAL
+611 VFDKCAL
-619 VFASFKDIIMSV
+619 VFTSFKDIIMSV

-654 SSLFEWFAS
+654 GSLFDWFAS

-684 FVGLGDDKEVKISQ
+684 FVGLGDDEEVKISQ

>member
-67 QRKGLQDELFSLGN
+67 QRKGLQDEFLSLGN
-81 IISGGIVGKS
+81 VIRGGIIGKGLGEAIS
-91 IKVGIDFES
+91 FES
-100 AMADVKKVT
+100 AMADVRKVVNFDEGDDIKKM
-109 DLSEG
+109 SA
-114 HTLEGLKQD
+114 D
-123 ILDLSKKLPMTAEE
+123 ILKMSQTLPVTANELAAIAAAGGQIGLGSKDVREFTNL
-137 IANIVTE
+137 VT
-144 GGKLGLA
+144 KM
-151 SKEALEFGKTAT
+151 K
-163 AMGVAFE
+163 VAFD
-170 MSANEAGEAIGG
+170 MSAE
-182 LMANLQTDVKGI
+182 DVGDSVAKIKNILGI
-194 KDLGDSINYL
+194 SLKDMEDLGDSINNL
-204 ADKGSSDAKN
+204 SDNSASKARE
-214 IVNIV
+214 IIDVMK
-219 SRIGGMGNLIGL
+219 RTAAAGKQIGFTKEQI
-231 QRENMAA
+231 AA
-238 LAATLDE
+238 LSSSFISLG
-245 VKIPAEVAGTAIS
+245 KGPEVAGTAINS
-258 SMFTKLSTADTLGA
+258 LYRVLATADNMGTKTESAFAKLGISG
-272 KAEEAFSQLG
+272 AFLKQASFDDPQ
-282 LSGEFMK
+282 
-289 KALNRNSQEAINI
+289 KALDMFLQ
-302 LLSRIK
+302 RISK
-308 TLDKESQIGVITN
+308 LDQKEQMGVLVD
-321 IFGNDSG
+321 IFGREFADD
-328 TIRAMA
+328 MA
-334 TLVNGYDRYQELLK
+334 TLVGGLDTYKEALK
-348 MTNSEEKK
+348 NAGDEAKK
-356 GSMDKELINK
+356 GSLQRE
-366 CETTASILKILGNNI
+366 
-381 SALAIKFSDALLP
+381 F
-394 VVKLVASGFSF
+394 
-405 VIDIVDTLLSKFPVL
+405 DTR
-420 STIVATAT
+420 AAT
-428 TVFLLA
+428 TENSIILMKNAFNSLAVNLGSVFLPAISWVSAGISYLVNSITYITGLVPGLNGVLGGLIATFLLA

-551 FKSFIEWLRPVWEPI
+551 FKSFIEWLKPVWEPI
-566 YNAIKAVFNKC
+566 YNVIKA
-577 SGVIGY
+577 
-583 FKNNA
+583 
-588 LNIIFPFVGI
+588 
-598 LKFIWKPIYEVFK
+598 
-611 WVFDKCAL
+611 VFDKCAL
-619 VFASFKDIIMSV
+619 VFTSFKDIIMSV

-654 SSLFEWFAS
+654 GSLFDWFAS

-684 FVGLGDDKEVKISQ
+684 FIGLGDDEEVKISQ

-709 NTYKDELAKTKSIN
+709 NTYKDELAETKSIN
-723 HTPSFNNGNINISVN
+723 HTPSFNNGNINVSVN

-754 FANAIQKSVFDA
+754 FANTIQKSVFDA

>member
-67 QRKGLQDELFSLGN
+67 QRKGLQDEFLSLGN
-81 IISGGIVGKS
+81 VIRGGIIGKGLGEAIS
-91 IKVGIDFES
+91 FES
-100 AMADVKKVT
+100 AMADVRKVVNFDEGDDIKKM
-109 DLSEG
+109 SA
-114 HTLEGLKQD
+114 D
-123 ILDLSKKLPMTAEE
+123 ILKMSQTLPVTANELAAIAAAGGQIGLGSKDVREFTNL
-137 IANIVTE
+137 VT
-144 GGKLGLA
+144 KM
-151 SKEALEFGKTAT
+151 K
-163 AMGVAFE
+163 VAFD
-170 MSANEAGEAIGG
+170 MSAE
-182 LMANLQTDVKGI
+182 DVGDSVAKIKNILGI
-194 KDLGDSINYL
+194 SLKDMEDLGDSINNL
-204 ADKGSSDAKN
+204 SDNSASKARE
-214 IVNIV
+214 IIDVMK
-219 SRIGGMGNLIGL
+219 RTAAAGKQIGFTKEQI
-231 QRENMAA
+231 AA
-238 LAATLDE
+238 LSSSFISLG
-245 VKIPAEVAGTAIS
+245 KGPEVAGTAINS
-258 SMFTKLSTADTLGA
+258 LYRVLATADNMGTKTESAFAKLGISG
-272 KAEEAFSQLG
+272 AFLKQASFDDPQ
-282 LSGEFMK
+282 
-289 KALNRNSQEAINI
+289 KALDMFLQ
-302 LLSRIK
+302 RISK
-308 TLDKESQIGVITN
+308 LDQKEQMGVLVD
-321 IFGNDSG
+321 IFGREFADD
-328 TIRAMA
+328 MA
-334 TLVNGYDRYQELLK
+334 TLVGGLDTYKEALK
-348 MTNSEEKK
+348 NAGDEAKK
-356 GSMDKELINK
+356 GSLQRE
-366 CETTASILKILGNNI
+366 
-381 SALAIKFSDALLP
+381 F
-394 VVKLVASGFSF
+394 
-405 VIDIVDTLLSKFPVL
+405 DTR
-420 STIVATAT
+420 AAT
-428 TVFLLA
+428 TENSIILMKNAFNSLAVNLGSVFLPAISWVSAGISYLVNSITYITGLVPGLNGVLGGLIATFLLA

-529 ILGGIA
+529 ILRGIA

-551 FKSFIEWLRPVWEPI
+551 FKSFIEWLKPVWEPI
-566 YNAIKAVFNKC
+566 YNVIKA
-577 SGVIGY
+577 
-583 FKNNA
+583 
-588 LNIIFPFVGI
+588 
-598 LKFIWKPIYEVFK
+598 
-611 WVFDKCAL
+611 VFDKCAL
-619 VFASFKDIIMSV
+619 VFTSFKDIVMSV

-654 SSLFEWFAS
+654 GSLFDWFAS

-684 FVGLGDDKEVKISQ
+684 FVGLGDDEEVKISQ

-709 NTYKDELAKTKSIN
+709 NTYKDELAETKSIN
-723 HTPSFNNGNINISVN
+723 HTPSFNNGNINVSVN

>member
-67 QRKGLQDELFSLGN
+67 QRKGLQDEFLSLGN
-81 IISGGIVGKS
+81 VIRGGIIGKGLGEAIS
-91 IKVGIDFES
+91 FES
-100 AMADVKKVT
+100 AMADVRKVVNFDEGDDIKKM
-109 DLSEG
+109 SA
-114 HTLEGLKQD
+114 D
-123 ILDLSKKLPMTAEE
+123 ILKMSQTLPVTANELAAIAAAGGQIGLGSKDVREFTGL
-137 IANIVTE
+137 VT
-144 GGKLGLA
+144 KM
-151 SKEALEFGKTAT
+151 K
-163 AMGVAFE
+163 VAFD
-170 MSANEAGEAIGG
+170 MSAE
-182 LMANLQTDVKGI
+182 DVGDSVAKIKNILGI
-194 KDLGDSINYL
+194 SLKDMEDLGDSINNL
-204 ADKGSSDAKN
+204 SDNSASKARE
-214 IVNIV
+214 IIDVMK
-219 SRIGGMGNLIGL
+219 RTAAAGKQIGFTKEQI
-231 QRENMAA
+231 AA
-238 LAATLDE
+238 LSSSFISLG
-245 VKIPAEVAGTAIS
+245 KGPEVAGTAINS
-258 SMFTKLSTADTLGA
+258 LYRVLATADNMGTKTESAFAKLGISG
-272 KAEEAFSQLG
+272 AFLKQASFDDPQ
-282 LSGEFMK
+282 
-289 KALNRNSQEAINI
+289 KALDMFLQ
-302 LLSRIK
+302 RISK
-308 TLDKESQIGVITN
+308 LDQKEQMGVLVD
-321 IFGNDSG
+321 IFGREFADD
-328 TIRAMA
+328 MA
-334 TLVNGYDRYQELLK
+334 TLVGGLDTYKEALK
-348 MTNSEEKK
+348 NAGDEAKK
-356 GSMDKELINK
+356 GSLQRE
-366 CETTASILKILGNNI
+366 
-381 SALAIKFSDALLP
+381 F
-394 VVKLVASGFSF
+394 
-405 VIDIVDTLLSKFPVL
+405 DTR
-420 STIVATAT
+420 AAT
-428 TVFLLA
+428 TENSIILMKNAFNSLAVNLGSVFLPAISWVSAGISYLVNSITYITGLVPGLNGVLGGLIATFLLA

-529 ILGGIA
+529 ILRGIA

-551 FKSFIEWLRPVWEPI
+551 FKSFIEWLKPVWEPI
-566 YNAIKAVFNKC
+566 YNVIKA
-577 SGVIGY
+577 
-583 FKNNA
+583 
-588 LNIIFPFVGI
+588 
-598 LKFIWKPIYEVFK
+598 
-611 WVFDKCAL
+611 VFDKCAL
-619 VFASFKDIIMSV
+619 VFTSFKDIIMSV

-654 SSLFEWFAS
+654 GSLFDWFAS

-684 FVGLGDDKEVKISQ
+684 FIGLGDDEEVKISQ

-709 NTYKDELAKTKSIN
+709 NTYKDELA
-723 HTPSFNNGNINISVN
+723 
-738 GTFNI
+738 
-743 ATKDGNFNMQE
+743 
-754 FANAIQKSVFDA
+754 
-766 LRKQEQNKINT
+766 
-777 TIYG
+777 

>member
-67 QRKGLQDELFSLGN
+67 QRKGLQDELLSLGN
-81 IISGGIVGKS
+81 VIRGGIIGKGLGEAIS
-91 IKVGIDFES
+91 FES
-100 AMADVKKVT
+100 AMADVRKVVNFDEGDDIKKM
-109 DLSEG
+109 SA
-114 HTLEGLKQD
+114 D
-123 ILDLSKKLPMTAEE
+123 ILKMSQTLPVTANELAAIAAAGGQIGLGSKDVREFTNL
-137 IANIVTE
+137 VT
-144 GGKLGLA
+144 KM
-151 SKEALEFGKTAT
+151 K
-163 AMGVAFE
+163 VAFD
-170 MSANEAGEAIGG
+170 MSAE
-182 LMANLQTDVKGI
+182 DVGDSVAKIKNILGI
-194 KDLGDSINYL
+194 SLKDMEDLGDSINNL
-204 ADKGSSDAKN
+204 SDNSASKARE
-214 IVNIV
+214 IIDVMK
-219 SRIGGMGNLIGL
+219 RTAAAGKQIGFTKEQI
-231 QRENMAA
+231 AA
-238 LAATLDE
+238 LSSSFISLG
-245 VKIPAEVAGTAIS
+245 KGPEVAGTAINS
-258 SMFTKLSTADTLGA
+258 LYRVLATADNMGTKTESAFAKLGISG
-272 KAEEAFSQLG
+272 AFLKQASFDDPQ
-282 LSGEFMK
+282 
-289 KALNRNSQEAINI
+289 KALDMFLQ
-302 LLSRIK
+302 RISK
-308 TLDKESQIGVITN
+308 LDQKEQMGVLVD
-321 IFGNDSG
+321 IFGREFADD
-328 TIRAMA
+328 MA
-334 TLVNGYDRYQELLK
+334 TLVGGLDTYKEALK
-348 MTNSEEKK
+348 NAGDEAKK
-356 GSMDKELINK
+356 GSLQREFDTRAA
-366 CETTASILKILGNNI
+366 TTENSIILMKNAFN
-381 SALAIKFSDALLP
+381 SLAINLGSVFLP
-394 VVKLVASGFSF
+394 AISWVSAGISYLVNSITYITGL
-405 VIDIVDTLLSKFPVL
+405 VPGLNGVL
-420 STIVATAT
+420 GGLIAT
-428 TVFLLA
+428 FLLA

-509 AVANGIRVLSVAMM
+509 AVAIGIRVLSVAMM

-529 ILGGIA
+529 ILRGIA

-551 FKSFIEWLRPVWEPI
+551 FKSFIEWLKPVWEPI
-566 YNAIKAVFNKC
+566 YNVIKA
-577 SGVIGY
+577 
-583 FKNNA
+583 
-588 LNIIFPFVGI
+588 
-598 LKFIWKPIYEVFK
+598 
-611 WVFDKCAL
+611 VFDKCAL
-619 VFASFKDIIMSV
+619 VFTSFKDIIMSV

-637 FLNSIWQGVG
+637 FLNSIWQGIG

-654 SSLFEWFAS
+654 GSLFDWFAS

-684 FVGLGDDKEVKISQ
+684 FVGLGDDEEVKISQ

-709 NTYKDELAKTKSIN
+709 NTYKDELAETKSIN

-754 FANAIQKSVFDA
+754 FANTIQKSVFDA

>member
-38 AKTKLGISG
+38 VKTKLGISG

-67 QRKGLQDELFSLGN
+67 QRKGLQDEFLSLGN
-81 IISGGIVGKS
+81 VIRGGIIGKGLGEAIS
-91 IKVGIDFES
+91 FES
-100 AMADVKKVT
+100 AMADVRKVVNFDEGDDIKKM
-109 DLSEG
+109 SA
-114 HTLEGLKQD
+114 D
-123 ILDLSKKLPMTAEE
+123 ILKMSQTLPVTANELAAIAAAGGQIGLGSKDVREFTNL
-137 IANIVTE
+137 VT
-144 GGKLGLA
+144 KM
-151 SKEALEFGKTAT
+151 K
-163 AMGVAFE
+163 VAFD
-170 MSANEAGEAIGG
+170 MSAE
-182 LMANLQTDVKGI
+182 DVGDSVAKIKNILGI
-194 KDLGDSINYL
+194 SLKDMEDLGDSINNL
-204 ADKGSSDAKN
+204 SENSASKAREIIDVMKRTAAAGKQ
-214 IVNIV
+214 
-219 SRIGGMGNLIGL
+219 IGFTKEQI
-231 QRENMAA
+231 AA
-238 LAATLDE
+238 LSSSFISLG
-245 VKIPAEVAGTAIS
+245 KGPEVAGTAINS
-258 SMFTKLSTADTLGA
+258 LYRVLATADNMGT
-272 KAEEAFSQLG
+272 KAESAFAKLG
-282 LSGEFMK
+282 ISGAFLK
-289 KALNRNSQEAINI
+289 QASFDDPQKALDMFLQ
-302 LLSRIK
+302 RISK
-308 TLDKESQIGVITN
+308 LDQKEQMGVLVD
-321 IFGNDSG
+321 IFGREFADD
-328 TIRAMA
+328 MA
-334 TLVNGYDRYQELLK
+334 TLVGGLDTYKEALK
-348 MTNSEEKK
+348 NAGDEAKK
-356 GSMDKELINK
+356 GSLQRE
-366 CETTASILKILGNNI
+366 
-381 SALAIKFSDALLP
+381 F
-394 VVKLVASGFSF
+394 
-405 VIDIVDTLLSKFPVL
+405 DTR
-420 STIVATAT
+420 AAT
-428 TVFLLA
+428 TENSIILMKNAFNSLAVNLGSVFLPAISWVSAGISYLVNSITYITGLVPGLNGVLGGLIATFLLA

-486 TTIYTTSLKALSFV
+486 TNIYTTSLKALSFV

-509 AVANGIRVLSVAMM
+509 AVAIGIRVLSMAMM

-551 FKSFIEWLRPVWEPI
+551 FKSFIEWLKPVWEPI
-566 YNAIKAVFNKC
+566 YNVIKA
-577 SGVIGY
+577 
-583 FKNNA
+583 
-588 LNIIFPFVGI
+588 
-598 LKFIWKPIYEVFK
+598 
-611 WVFDKCAL
+611 VFDKCAL
-619 VFASFKDIIMSV
+619 VFTSFKDIIMSV

-654 SSLFEWFAS
+654 GSLFDWFAS

-684 FVGLGDDKEVKISQ
+684 FVGLGDDEEVKISQ
-698 SEQNKEKVFTT
+698 SEQNKEKVFAR
-709 NTYKDELAKTKSIN
+709 NTYKDELAETKSIN
-723 HTPSFNNGNINISVN
+723 HTPSFNNGNINVSVN

>member
-137 IANIVTE
+137 IANIVAE

-272 KAEEAFSQLG
+272 KAEESFSQLG

-486 TTIYTTSLKALSFV
+486 TTIYTTSLEALSFV

-551 FKSFIEWLRPVWEPI
+551 FKSFIEWLKPVWEPI
-566 YNAIKAVFNKC
+566 YNVIKAVFNKC

-637 FLNSIWQGVG
+637 FLNSIWQGIG

-654 SSLFEWFAS
+654 GSLFDWFAS

-684 FVGLGDDKEVKISQ
+684 FVGLGDDEEVKISQ

>member
-137 IANIVTE
+137 IANIVAE

-272 KAEEAFSQLG
+272 KAEESFSQLG

-509 AVANGIRVLSVAMM
+509 AVM

-551 FKSFIEWLRPVWEPI
+551 FKSFIEWLKPVWEPI
-566 YNAIKAVFNKC
+566 YNVIKA
-577 SGVIGY
+577 
-583 FKNNA
+583 
-588 LNIIFPFVGI
+588 
-598 LKFIWKPIYEVFK
+598 
-611 WVFDKCAL
+611 VFDKCAL
-619 VFASFKDIIMSV
+619 VFTSFKDIIMSV

-637 FLNSIWQGVG
+637 FLNSIWQGIG

-654 SSLFEWFAS
+654 GSLFDWFAS

-684 FVGLGDDKEVKISQ
+684 FVGLGDDEEVKISQ

-709 NTYKDELAKTKSIN
+709 NTYKDELAETKSIN

>member
-38 AKTKLGISG
+38 AKTKLGING

-67 QRKGLQDELFSLGN
+67 QRKGLQDELLSLGN
-81 IISGGIVGKS
+81 VIRGGIIGKGLGEAIS
-91 IKVGIDFES
+91 FES
-100 AMADVKKVT
+100 AMADVRKVVNFDEGDDIKKM
-109 DLSEG
+109 SA
-114 HTLEGLKQD
+114 D
-123 ILDLSKKLPMTAEE
+123 ILKMSQTLPVTANELAAIAAAGGQIGLGSKDVREFTNL
-137 IANIVTE
+137 VT
-144 GGKLGLA
+144 KM
-151 SKEALEFGKTAT
+151 K
-163 AMGVAFE
+163 VAFD
-170 MSANEAGEAIGG
+170 MSAE
-182 LMANLQTDVKGI
+182 DVGDSVAKIKNILGI
-194 KDLGDSINYL
+194 SLKDMEDLGDSINNL
-204 ADKGSSDAKN
+204 SDNSASKARE
-214 IVNIV
+214 IIDVMK
-219 SRIGGMGNLIGL
+219 RTAAAGKQIGFTKEQI
-231 QRENMAA
+231 AA
-238 LAATLDE
+238 LSSSFISLG
-245 VKIPAEVAGTAIS
+245 KGPEVAGTAINS
-258 SMFTKLSTADTLGA
+258 LYRVLATADNMGTKTESAFAKLGISG
-272 KAEEAFSQLG
+272 AFLKQASFDDPQ
-282 LSGEFMK
+282 
-289 KALNRNSQEAINI
+289 KALDMFLQ
-302 LLSRIK
+302 RISK
-308 TLDKESQIGVITN
+308 LDQKEQMGVLVD
-321 IFGNDSG
+321 IFGREFADD
-328 TIRAMA
+328 MA
-334 TLVNGYDRYQELLK
+334 TLVGGLDTYKEALK
-348 MTNSEEKK
+348 NAGDEAKK
-356 GSMDKELINK
+356 GSLQRE
-366 CETTASILKILGNNI
+366 
-381 SALAIKFSDALLP
+381 F
-394 VVKLVASGFSF
+394 
-405 VIDIVDTLLSKFPVL
+405 DTR
-420 STIVATAT
+420 AAT
-428 TVFLLA
+428 TENSIILMKNAFNSLAVNLGSVFLPAISWVSAGISYLVNSITYITGLVPGLNGVLGGLIATFLLA

-509 AVANGIRVLSVAMM
+509 AVAIGIRVLSMAMM

-551 FKSFIEWLRPVWEPI
+551 FKSFIEWLKPVWEPI
-566 YNAIKAVFNKC
+566 YNVIKA
-577 SGVIGY
+577 
-583 FKNNA
+583 
-588 LNIIFPFVGI
+588 
-598 LKFIWKPIYEVFK
+598 
-611 WVFDKCAL
+611 VFDKCAL
-619 VFASFKDIIMSV
+619 VFTSFKDIIMSV

-654 SSLFEWFAS
+654 GSLFDWFAS

-684 FVGLGDDKEVKISQ
+684 FVGLGDDEEVKISQ

-709 NTYKDELAKTKSIN
+709 NTYKDELAETKSIN

-754 FANAIQKSVFDA
+754 FANTIQKSVFDA

>member
-67 QRKGLQDELFSLGN
+67 QRKGLQDEFLSLGN
-81 IISGGIVGKS
+81 VIRGGIIGKGLGEAIS
-91 IKVGIDFES
+91 FES
-100 AMADVKKVT
+100 AMADVRKVVNFDEGDDIKKM
-109 DLSEG
+109 SA
-114 HTLEGLKQD
+114 D
-123 ILDLSKKLPMTAEE
+123 ILKMSQTLPVTANELAAIAAAGGQIGLGSKDVREFTNL
-137 IANIVTE
+137 VT
-144 GGKLGLA
+144 KM
-151 SKEALEFGKTAT
+151 K
-163 AMGVAFE
+163 VAFD
-170 MSANEAGEAIGG
+170 MSAE
-182 LMANLQTDVKGI
+182 DVGDSVAKIKNILGI
-194 KDLGDSINYL
+194 SLKDMEDLGDSINNL
-204 ADKGSSDAKN
+204 SDNSASKARE
-214 IVNIV
+214 IIDVMK
-219 SRIGGMGNLIGL
+219 RTAAAGKQIGFTKEQI
-231 QRENMAA
+231 AA
-238 LAATLDE
+238 LSSSFISLG
-245 VKIPAEVAGTAIS
+245 KGPEVAGTAINS
-258 SMFTKLSTADTLGA
+258 LYRVLATADNMGTKTESAFAKLGISG
-272 KAEEAFSQLG
+272 AFLKQASFDDPQ
-282 LSGEFMK
+282 
-289 KALNRNSQEAINI
+289 KALDMFLQ
-302 LLSRIK
+302 RISK
-308 TLDKESQIGVITN
+308 LDQKEQMGVLVD
-321 IFGNDSG
+321 IFGREFADD
-328 TIRAMA
+328 MA
-334 TLVNGYDRYQELLK
+334 TLVGGLDTYKEALK
-348 MTNSEEKK
+348 NAGDEAKK
-356 GSMDKELINK
+356 GSLQRE
-366 CETTASILKILGNNI
+366 
-381 SALAIKFSDALLP
+381 F
-394 VVKLVASGFSF
+394 
-405 VIDIVDTLLSKFPVL
+405 DTR
-420 STIVATAT
+420 AAT
-428 TVFLLA
+428 TENSIILMKNAFNSLAVNLGSVFLPAISWVSAGISYLVNSITYITGLVPGLNGVLGGLIATFLLA

-551 FKSFIEWLRPVWEPI
+551 FKSFIEWLKPVWEPI
-566 YNAIKAVFNKC
+566 YNVIKA
-577 SGVIGY
+577 
-583 FKNNA
+583 
-588 LNIIFPFVGI
+588 
-598 LKFIWKPIYEVFK
+598 
-611 WVFDKCAL
+611 VFDKCAL
-619 VFASFKDIIMSV
+619 VFTSFKDIIMSV

-654 SSLFEWFAS
+654 GSLFDWFAS

-684 FVGLGDDKEVKISQ
+684 FVGLGDDEEVKISQ
-698 SEQNKEKVFTT
+698 SEQNKEKVF
-709 NTYKDELAKTKSIN
+709 
-723 HTPSFNNGNINISVN
+723 
-738 GTFNI
+738 
-743 ATKDGNFNMQE
+743 AT
-754 FANAIQKSVFDA
+754 
-766 LRKQEQNKINT
+766 
-777 TIYG
+777 

>member
-1 MENAGSIG
+1 DNSASKAREIIDVMKRTAAAGKQIG
-9 IGVILGLAIKN
+9 FTK
-20 ASAVGKVV
+20 
-28 KDFSNLEKIA
+28 EQIA
-38 AKTKLGISG
+38 ALSSSFI
-47 LQKELNTLKL
+47 
-57 NANLRAELKA
+57 
-67 QRKGLQDELFSLGN
+67 SLG
-81 IISGGIVGKS
+81 
-91 IKVGIDFES
+91 
-100 AMADVKKVT
+100 
-109 DLSEG
+109 
-114 HTLEGLKQD
+114 
-123 ILDLSKKLPMTAEE
+123 
-137 IANIVTE
+137 
-144 GGKLGLA
+144 
-151 SKEALEFGKTAT
+151 
-163 AMGVAFE
+163 
-170 MSANEAGEAIGG
+170 
-182 LMANLQTDVKGI
+182 KG
-194 KDLGDSINYL
+194 
-204 ADKGSSDAKN
+204 
-214 IVNIV
+214 
-219 SRIGGMGNLIGL
+219 
-231 QRENMAA
+231 
-238 LAATLDE
+238 
-245 VKIPAEVAGTAIS
+245 PEVAGTAINS
-258 SMFTKLSTADTLGA
+258 LYRVLATADNMGTKTESAFAKLGISG
-272 KAEEAFSQLG
+272 AFLKQASFDDPQ
-282 LSGEFMK
+282 
-289 KALNRNSQEAINI
+289 KALDMFLQ
-302 LLSRIK
+302 RISK
-308 TLDKESQIGVITN
+308 LDQKEQMGVLVD
-321 IFGNDSG
+321 IFGREFADD
-328 TIRAMA
+328 MA
-334 TLVNGYDRYQELLK
+334 TLVGGLDTYKEALK
-348 MTNSEEKK
+348 NAGDEAKK
-356 GSMDKELINK
+356 GSLQRE
-366 CETTASILKILGNNI
+366 
-381 SALAIKFSDALLP
+381 F
-394 VVKLVASGFSF
+394 
-405 VIDIVDTLLSKFPVL
+405 DTR
-420 STIVATAT
+420 AAT
-428 TVFLLA
+428 TENSIILMKNAFNSLAVNLGSVFLPAISWVSAGISYLVNSITYITGLVPGLNGVLGGLIATFLLA

-478 TLKAKTVT
+478 TLKVKTIT
-486 TTIYTTSLKALSFV
+486 TNIYTASLEVLSFV
-500 LGGLNKVFK
+500 LIGLNKVFK
-509 AVANGIRVLSVAMM
+509 LVANGIRVLSVAMM
-523 SNPIGL
+523 SNPIGF

-540 IIANWDKVKSW
+540 IIANWDRVKSW
-551 FKSFIEWLRPVWEPI
+551 FMSFIEWLRPVWEPI

-637 FLNSIWQGVG
+637 FLNSIWQGIG

-654 SSLFEWFAS
+654 GSLFEWFAS

-698 SEQNKEKVFTT
+698 NEQTKEKIFAT
-709 NTYKDELAKTKSIN
+709 NTYKDELQAKSIN
-723 HTPSFNNGNINISVN
+723 HTPSFNNGNINVSVN

>member
-38 AKTKLGISG
+38 AKTKLGING

-67 QRKGLQDELFSLGN
+67 QRKGLQDEFLSLGN
-81 IISGGIVGKS
+81 VIRGGIIGKGLGEAIS
-91 IKVGIDFES
+91 FES
-100 AMADVKKVT
+100 AMADVRKVVNFDEGDDIKKM
-109 DLSEG
+109 SA
-114 HTLEGLKQD
+114 D
-123 ILDLSKKLPMTAEE
+123 ILKMSQTLPVTANELAAIAAAGGQIGLGSKDVREFTNL
-137 IANIVTE
+137 VT
-144 GGKLGLA
+144 KM
-151 SKEALEFGKTAT
+151 K
-163 AMGVAFE
+163 VAFD
-170 MSANEAGEAIGG
+170 MSAE
-182 LMANLQTDVKGI
+182 DVGDSVAKIKNILGI
-194 KDLGDSINYL
+194 SLKDMEDLGDSINNL
-204 ADKGSSDAKN
+204 SDNSASKARE
-214 IVNIV
+214 IIDVMK
-219 SRIGGMGNLIGL
+219 RTAAAGKQIGFTKEQI
-231 QRENMAA
+231 AA
-238 LAATLDE
+238 LSSSFISLG
-245 VKIPAEVAGTAIS
+245 KGPEVAGTAINS
-258 SMFTKLSTADTLGA
+258 LYRVLATADNMGTKTESAFAKLGISG
-272 KAEEAFSQLG
+272 AFLKQASFDDPQ
-282 LSGEFMK
+282 
-289 KALNRNSQEAINI
+289 KALDMFLQ
-302 LLSRIK
+302 RISK
-308 TLDKESQIGVITN
+308 LDQKEQMGVLVD
-321 IFGNDSG
+321 IFGREFADD
-328 TIRAMA
+328 MA
-334 TLVNGYDRYQELLK
+334 TLVGGLDTYKEALK
-348 MTNSEEKK
+348 NAGDEAKK
-356 GSMDKELINK
+356 GSLQRE
-366 CETTASILKILGNNI
+366 
-381 SALAIKFSDALLP
+381 F
-394 VVKLVASGFSF
+394 
-405 VIDIVDTLLSKFPVL
+405 DTR
-420 STIVATAT
+420 AAT
-428 TVFLLA
+428 TENSIILMKNAFNSLAVNLGSVFLPAISWVSAGISYLVNSITYITGLVPGLNGVLGGLIATFLLA

-509 AVANGIRVLSVAMM
+509 AVAIGIRVLSMAMM

-551 FKSFIEWLRPVWEPI
+551 FKSFIEWLKPVWEPI
-566 YNAIKAVFNKC
+566 YNVIKA
-577 SGVIGY
+577 
-583 FKNNA
+583 
-588 LNIIFPFVGI
+588 
-598 LKFIWKPIYEVFK
+598 
-611 WVFDKCAL
+611 VFDKCAL
-619 VFASFKDIIMSV
+619 VFTSFKDIIMSV

-654 SSLFEWFAS
+654 GSLFDWFAS

-684 FVGLGDDKEVKISQ
+684 FVGLGDDEEVKISQ

-709 NTYKDELAKTKSIN
+709 NTYKDELAETKSIN

-754 FANAIQKSVFDA
+754 FANTIQKSVFDA

>member
-67 QRKGLQDELFSLGN
+67 QRKGLQDELLSLGN
-81 IISGGIVGKS
+81 VIRGGIIGKGLGEAIS
-91 IKVGIDFES
+91 FES
-100 AMADVKKVT
+100 AMADVRKVVNFDEGDDIKKM
-109 DLSEG
+109 SA
-114 HTLEGLKQD
+114 D
-123 ILDLSKKLPMTAEE
+123 ILKMSQTLPVTANELAAIAAAGGQIGLGSKDVREFTNL
-137 IANIVTE
+137 VT
-144 GGKLGLA
+144 KM
-151 SKEALEFGKTAT
+151 K
-163 AMGVAFE
+163 VAFD
-170 MSANEAGEAIGG
+170 MSAE
-182 LMANLQTDVKGI
+182 DVGDSVAKIKNILGI
-194 KDLGDSINYL
+194 SLKDMEDLGDSINNL
-204 ADKGSSDAKN
+204 SDNSASKARE
-214 IVNIV
+214 IIDVMK
-219 SRIGGMGNLIGL
+219 RTAAAGKQIGFTKEQI
-231 QRENMAA
+231 AA
-238 LAATLDE
+238 LSSSFISLG
-245 VKIPAEVAGTAIS
+245 KGPEVAGTAINS
-258 SMFTKLSTADTLGA
+258 LYRVLATADNMGTKTESAFAKLGISG
-272 KAEEAFSQLG
+272 AFLKQASFDDPQ
-282 LSGEFMK
+282 
-289 KALNRNSQEAINI
+289 KALDMFLQ
-302 LLSRIK
+302 RISK
-308 TLDKESQIGVITN
+308 LDQKEQMGVLVD
-321 IFGNDSG
+321 IFGREFADD
-328 TIRAMA
+328 MA
-334 TLVNGYDRYQELLK
+334 TLVGGLDTYKEALK
-348 MTNSEEKK
+348 NAGDEAKK
-356 GSMDKELINK
+356 GSLQREFDTRAA
-366 CETTASILKILGNNI
+366 TTENSIILMKNAFN
-381 SALAIKFSDALLP
+381 SLAINLGSVFLP
-394 VVKLVASGFSF
+394 AISWVSAGISYLVNSITYITGL
-405 VIDIVDTLLSKFPVL
+405 VPGLNGVL
-420 STIVATAT
+420 GGLIAT
-428 TVFLLA
+428 FLLA

-478 TLKAKTVT
+478 TLKVKTIT
-486 TTIYTTSLKALSFV
+486 TNIYTASLKVLSFV
-500 LGGLNKVFK
+500 LIGLNKVFK
-509 AVANGIRVLSVAMM
+509 LVAIGIRVLSVAMM

-540 IIANWDKVKSW
+540 IIANWDRVKSW
-551 FKSFIEWLRPVWEPI
+551 FMSFIEWLRPVWEPI
-566 YNAIKAVFNKC
+566 YNVIKA
-577 SGVIGY
+577 
-583 FKNNA
+583 
-588 LNIIFPFVGI
+588 
-598 LKFIWKPIYEVFK
+598 
-611 WVFDKCAL
+611 VFDKCAL
-619 VFASFKDIIMSV
+619 VFTSFKDIIMSV

-654 SSLFEWFAS
+654 GSLFDWFAS

-684 FVGLGDDKEVKISQ
+684 FVGLGDDEEVKISQ

-709 NTYKDELAKTKSIN
+709 NTYKDELAETKSIN
-723 HTPSFNNGNINISVN
+723 HTPSFNNGNINVSVN

>member
-47 LQKELNTLKL
+47 LQKELNALKL

-67 QRKGLQDELFSLGN
+67 QRKGLQDEFLSLGN
-81 IISGGIVGKS
+81 VIRGGIIGKGLGEAIS
-91 IKVGIDFES
+91 FES
-100 AMADVKKVT
+100 AMADVRKVVNFDEGDDIKKM
-109 DLSEG
+109 SA
-114 HTLEGLKQD
+114 D
-123 ILDLSKKLPMTAEE
+123 ILKMSQTLPVTANELAAIAAAGGQIGLGSKDVREFTNL
-137 IANIVTE
+137 VT
-144 GGKLGLA
+144 KM
-151 SKEALEFGKTAT
+151 K
-163 AMGVAFE
+163 VAFD
-170 MSANEAGEAIGG
+170 MSAE
-182 LMANLQTDVKGI
+182 DVGDSVAKIKNILGI
-194 KDLGDSINYL
+194 SLKDMEDLGDSINNL
-204 ADKGSSDAKN
+204 SDNSASKARE
-214 IVNIV
+214 IIDVMK
-219 SRIGGMGNLIGL
+219 RTAAAGKQIGFTKEQI
-231 QRENMAA
+231 AA
-238 LAATLDE
+238 LSSSFISLG
-245 VKIPAEVAGTAIS
+245 KGPEVAGTAINS
-258 SMFTKLSTADTLGA
+258 LYRVLATADNMGTKTESAFAKLGISG
-272 KAEEAFSQLG
+272 AFLKQASFDDPQ
-282 LSGEFMK
+282 
-289 KALNRNSQEAINI
+289 KALDMFLQ
-302 LLSRIK
+302 RISK
-308 TLDKESQIGVITN
+308 LDQKEQMGVLVD
-321 IFGNDSG
+321 IFGREFADD
-328 TIRAMA
+328 MA
-334 TLVNGYDRYQELLK
+334 TLVGGLDTYKEALK
-348 MTNSEEKK
+348 NAGDEAKK
-356 GSMDKELINK
+356 GSLQRE
-366 CETTASILKILGNNI
+366 
-381 SALAIKFSDALLP
+381 F
-394 VVKLVASGFSF
+394 
-405 VIDIVDTLLSKFPVL
+405 DTR
-420 STIVATAT
+420 AAT
-428 TVFLLA
+428 TENSIILMKNAFNSLAVNLGSVFLPAISWVSAGISYLVNSITYITGLVPGLNGVLGGLIATFLLA

-486 TTIYTTSLKALSFV
+486 TTIYTTSLKTLSFV

-509 AVANGIRVLSVAMM
+509 AVAIGIRVLSMAMM

-551 FKSFIEWLRPVWEPI
+551 FKSFIEWLKPVWEPI
-566 YNAIKAVFNKC
+566 YNVIKA
-577 SGVIGY
+577 
-583 FKNNA
+583 
-588 LNIIFPFVGI
+588 
-598 LKFIWKPIYEVFK
+598 
-611 WVFDKCAL
+611 VFDKCAL
-619 VFASFKDIIMSV
+619 VFTSFKDIIMSV

-654 SSLFEWFAS
+654 GSLFDWFAS

-684 FVGLGDDKEVKISQ
+684 FVGLGDDEEVKISQ

-709 NTYKDELAKTKSIN
+709 NTYKDELAETKSIN

-754 FANAIQKSVFDA
+754 FANTIQKSVFDA
-766 LRKQEQNKINT
+766 LRKQEQNKMNT

>member
-67 QRKGLQDELFSLGN
+67 QRKGLQDEFLSLGN
-81 IISGGIVGKS
+81 VIRGGIIGKGLGEAIS
-91 IKVGIDFES
+91 FES
-100 AMADVKKVT
+100 AMADVRKVVNFDEGDDIKKM
-109 DLSEG
+109 SA
-114 HTLEGLKQD
+114 D
-123 ILDLSKKLPMTAEE
+123 ILKMSQTLPVTANELAAIAAAGGQIGLGSKDVREFTNL
-137 IANIVTE
+137 VT
-144 GGKLGLA
+144 KM
-151 SKEALEFGKTAT
+151 K
-163 AMGVAFE
+163 VAFD
-170 MSANEAGEAIGG
+170 MSAE
-182 LMANLQTDVKGI
+182 DVGDSVAKIKNILGI
-194 KDLGDSINYL
+194 SLKDMEDLGDSINNL
-204 ADKGSSDAKN
+204 SDNSASKARE
-214 IVNIV
+214 IIDVMK
-219 SRIGGMGNLIGL
+219 RTAAAGKQIGFTKEQI
-231 QRENMAA
+231 AA
-238 LAATLDE
+238 LSSSFISLG
-245 VKIPAEVAGTAIS
+245 KGPEVAGTAINS
-258 SMFTKLSTADTLGA
+258 LYRVLATADNMGTKTESAFAKLGISG
-272 KAEEAFSQLG
+272 AFLKQASFDDPQ
-282 LSGEFMK
+282 
-289 KALNRNSQEAINI
+289 KALDMFLQ
-302 LLSRIK
+302 RISK
-308 TLDKESQIGVITN
+308 LDQKEQMGVLVD
-321 IFGNDSG
+321 IFGREFADD
-328 TIRAMA
+328 MA
-334 TLVNGYDRYQELLK
+334 TLVGGLDTYKEALK
-348 MTNSEEKK
+348 NAGDEAKK
-356 GSMDKELINK
+356 GSLQRE
-366 CETTASILKILGNNI
+366 
-381 SALAIKFSDALLP
+381 F
-394 VVKLVASGFSF
+394 
-405 VIDIVDTLLSKFPVL
+405 DTR
-420 STIVATAT
+420 AAT
-428 TVFLLA
+428 TENSIILMKNAFNSLAVNLGSVFLPAISWVSAGISYLVNSITYITGFVPGLNGVLGGLIATFLLA

-551 FKSFIEWLRPVWEPI
+551 FKSFIEWLKPVWEPI
-566 YNAIKAVFNKC
+566 YNVIKA
-577 SGVIGY
+577 
-583 FKNNA
+583 
-588 LNIIFPFVGI
+588 
-598 LKFIWKPIYEVFK
+598 
-611 WVFDKCAL
+611 VFDKCAL
-619 VFASFKDIIMSV
+619 VFTSFKDIIMSV

-654 SSLFEWFAS
+654 GSLFDWFAS

-684 FVGLGDDKEVKISQ
+684 FIGLGDDEEVKISQ

-709 NTYKDELAKTKSIN
+709 NTYKDELAETKSIN
-723 HTPSFNNGNINISVN
+723 HTPSFNNGNINVSVN

>member
-67 QRKGLQDELFSLGN
+67 QRKGLQDEFLSLGN
-81 IISGGIVGKS
+81 VIRGGIIGKGLGEAIS
-91 IKVGIDFES
+91 FES
-100 AMADVKKVT
+100 AMADVRKVVNFDEGDDIKKM
-109 DLSEG
+109 SA
-114 HTLEGLKQD
+114 D
-123 ILDLSKKLPMTAEE
+123 ILKMSQTLPVTANELAAIAAAGGQIGLGSKDVREF
-137 IANIVTE
+137 ANLVT
-144 GGKLGLA
+144 KM
-151 SKEALEFGKTAT
+151 K
-163 AMGVAFE
+163 VAFD
-170 MSANEAGEAIGG
+170 MSAE
-182 LMANLQTDVKGI
+182 DVGDSVAKIKNILGI
-194 KDLGDSINYL
+194 SLKDMEDLGDSINNL
-204 ADKGSSDAKN
+204 SDNSASKARE
-214 IVNIV
+214 IIDVMK
-219 SRIGGMGNLIGL
+219 RTAAAGKQIGFTKEQI
-231 QRENMAA
+231 AA
-238 LAATLDE
+238 LSSSFISLG
-245 VKIPAEVAGTAIS
+245 KGPEVAGTAINS
-258 SMFTKLSTADTLGA
+258 LYRVLATADNMGTKTESAFAKLGISG
-272 KAEEAFSQLG
+272 AFLKQASFDDPQ
-282 LSGEFMK
+282 
-289 KALNRNSQEAINI
+289 KALDMFLQ
-302 LLSRIK
+302 RISK
-308 TLDKESQIGVITN
+308 LDQKEQMGVLVD
-321 IFGNDSG
+321 IFGREFADD
-328 TIRAMA
+328 MA
-334 TLVNGYDRYQELLK
+334 TLVGGLDTYKEALK
-348 MTNSEEKK
+348 NAGDEAKK
-356 GSMDKELINK
+356 GSLQRE
-366 CETTASILKILGNNI
+366 
-381 SALAIKFSDALLP
+381 F
-394 VVKLVASGFSF
+394 
-405 VIDIVDTLLSKFPVL
+405 DTR
-420 STIVATAT
+420 AAT
-428 TVFLLA
+428 TENSIILMKNAFNSLAVNLGSVFLPAISWVSAGISYLVNSITYITGLVPGLNGVLGGLIATFLLA

-529 ILGGIA
+529 ILRGIA

-551 FKSFIEWLRPVWEPI
+551 FKSFIEWLKPVWEPI
-566 YNAIKAVFNKC
+566 YNVIKA
-577 SGVIGY
+577 
-583 FKNNA
+583 
-588 LNIIFPFVGI
+588 
-598 LKFIWKPIYEVFK
+598 
-611 WVFDKCAL
+611 VFDKCAL
-619 VFASFKDIIMSV
+619 VFTSFKDIIMSV

-654 SSLFEWFAS
+654 GSLFDWFAS

-684 FVGLGDDKEVKISQ
+684 FIGLGDDEEVKISQ

-709 NTYKDELAKTKSIN
+709 NTYKDELAETKSIN
-723 HTPSFNNGNINISVN
+723 HTPSFNNGNINVSVN

>member
-67 QRKGLQDELFSLGN
+67 QRKGLQDELLSLGN
-81 IISGGIVGKS
+81 VIRGGIIGKGLGEAIS
-91 IKVGIDFES
+91 FES
-100 AMADVKKVT
+100 AMADVRKVVNFDEGDDIKKM
-109 DLSEG
+109 SA
-114 HTLEGLKQD
+114 D
-123 ILDLSKKLPMTAEE
+123 ILKMSQTLPVTANELAAIAAAGGQIGLGSKDVREFTNL
-137 IANIVTE
+137 VT
-144 GGKLGLA
+144 KM
-151 SKEALEFGKTAT
+151 K
-163 AMGVAFE
+163 VAFD
-170 MSANEAGEAIGG
+170 MSAE
-182 LMANLQTDVKGI
+182 DVGDSVAKIKNILGI
-194 KDLGDSINYL
+194 SLKDMEDLGDSINNL
-204 ADKGSSDAKN
+204 SDNSASKARE
-214 IVNIV
+214 IIDVMK
-219 SRIGGMGNLIGL
+219 RTAAAGKQIGFTKEQI
-231 QRENMAA
+231 AA
-238 LAATLDE
+238 LSSSFISLG
-245 VKIPAEVAGTAIS
+245 KGPEVAGTAINS
-258 SMFTKLSTADTLGA
+258 LYRVLATADNMGTKTESAFAKLGISG
-272 KAEEAFSQLG
+272 AFLKQASFDDPQ
-282 LSGEFMK
+282 
-289 KALNRNSQEAINI
+289 KALDMFLQ
-302 LLSRIK
+302 RISK
-308 TLDKESQIGVITN
+308 LDQKEQMGVLVD
-321 IFGNDSG
+321 IFGREFADD
-328 TIRAMA
+328 MA
-334 TLVNGYDRYQELLK
+334 TLVGGLDTYKEALK
-348 MTNSEEKK
+348 NAGDEAKK
-356 GSMDKELINK
+356 GSLQREFDTRAA
-366 CETTASILKILGNNI
+366 TTENSIILMKNAFN
-381 SALAIKFSDALLP
+381 SLAINLGSVFLP
-394 VVKLVASGFSF
+394 AISWVSAGISYLVNSITYITGL
-405 VIDIVDTLLSKFPVL
+405 VPGLNGVL
-420 STIVATAT
+420 GGLIAT
-428 TVFLLA
+428 FLLA

-478 TLKAKTVT
+478 TLKVKTIT

-509 AVANGIRVLSVAMM
+509 AVAIGIRVLSMAMM

-551 FKSFIEWLRPVWEPI
+551 FKSFIEWLKPVWEPI
-566 YNAIKAVFNKC
+566 YNVIKA
-577 SGVIGY
+577 
-583 FKNNA
+583 
-588 LNIIFPFVGI
+588 
-598 LKFIWKPIYEVFK
+598 
-611 WVFDKCAL
+611 VFDKCAL
-619 VFASFKDIIMSV
+619 VFTSFKDIIMSV

-654 SSLFEWFAS
+654 GSLFDWFAS

-684 FVGLGDDKEVKISQ
+684 FVGLGDDEEVKISQ

-709 NTYKDELAKTKSIN
+709 NTYKDELAETKSIN
-723 HTPSFNNGNINISVN
+723 HAPSFNNDNINISVN

-754 FANAIQKSVFDA
+754 FANTIQKSVFDA